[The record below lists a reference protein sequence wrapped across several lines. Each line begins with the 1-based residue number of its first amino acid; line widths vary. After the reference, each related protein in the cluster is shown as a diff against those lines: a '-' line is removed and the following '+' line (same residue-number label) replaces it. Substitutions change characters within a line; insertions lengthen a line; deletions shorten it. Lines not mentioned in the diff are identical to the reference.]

1 MQTRDANGAPSC
13 GGVSVGM
20 YAWVRP
26 WAKYADGT
34 LTFYYGE
41 KSSLGTDEYELNSGT
56 FEPEWYKYHKTD
68 ITKVVFNES
77 FKDARP
83 ETGYMWFAGMENL
96 ENIENLQNLNTSE
109 MTYMRFMFWNCSKI
123 QSLDL
128 SNFNTAKV
136 TDMEA
141 MFLECSDLQSIK
153 LSSFNTEKVWTM
165 ERMFYGCK
173 KLQSLDLS
181 NFNTEEVKNMYSMF
195 EDCFIL
201 QSLDLSSFNTKKVN
215 KMLRMFFNCNKLVSI
230 YASNLFTTDN
240 VSEYDSRQMFLYCD
254 SLSGDI
260 AYDQNCVDKTYAKID
275 GGYFRDK
282 AYANRPWAK
291 YADGTLTFQCGYKRV
306 INKSNGEYELNT
318 GYNTPG
324 WNTDHKGD
332 ITKVVFDKSFQDARP
347 TSCYY
352 WFANCDNI
360 EKFENLQYLNTS
372 EVTNMEYMFYQLKK
386 ITELDVS
393 HFDTQNVTN
402 MYGMLGYIPNL
413 TKLDVS
419 HFDTRNVTNMR
430 AMFYN
435 TGCSQLDV
443 SNFNT
448 SEVKNM
454 IKMFAYCRNLKSIN
468 FGDNFSTANVEYMY
482 NMFDHCYSL
491 KSIDLSSFNTGN
503 VVNMSSMFE
512 KCYGLEVIYASDK
525 FTTDKVASSNNMFLD
540 CTSLSGDI
548 EYDKNTVDKT
558 YAKID
563 GGYFRNKAYANRP
576 WAKYADGTLTFFV
589 SEFKK
594 TIDGSNGEYKL
605 NIGSDYPGW
614 ITDHKTDITKVVFD
628 ESFQVARP
636 KSCAKW
642 FYDCNN
648 LKTIENI
655 KYLNTS
661 EVTDMRAMFMNC
673 KSLNSIDVSNF
684 NTAKVEDM
692 RYMFYGCSSLQFLDL
707 SNFNTEKVEYIF
719 FMFTDCTNLKAI
731 YASDKFTTDKISSI
745 DSNAMFRDCKSLS
758 GDIKYNYKFVDKTY
772 AKIIGGY
779 FRDKAYENRP
789 WVKYDKDNKTLIFQC
804 GYKRVIDN
812 SNGEYELNTGD
823 NEPGWKDKRSSTTKV
838 VFDESFKDARPT
850 TGYMWFYDFGY
861 LAEIEN
867 ISYLNT
873 SEMTDM
879 SYMFYRCE
887 KLQSLDLSNFNAAMV
902 TDMRYMFYDCSNL
915 QSINLSNFNAAMVT
929 DMHYMFYDCSNLQ
942 SINLSNFNAEKVTN
956 MSNMFSDCPKLQ
968 SLDLSSFNTE
978 MVETMRAMFSDCP
991 NLQSLDLSNFNTE
1004 KVTDM
1009 SYMFNNCSKLQSIII
1024 SKDFTTKSMKFDTY
1038 MFVNCPAK
1046 LYTPMADYMAR
1057 SDNKKIYTKIIKPY
1071 FPINAKAEYGTL
1083 CSPVGG
1089 TLGEGTFYGFD
1100 KLYEVDADK
1109 TNDTKVVM
1117 KEVTEIEAGKPY
1129 VYRRNLTDKDPV
1141 ANAIIFNID
1150 ETAAS
1155 APQNPGMLK
1164 GTFESMIAPGG
1175 SYILQTDGMFHR
1187 VNDSNATLKV
1197 GAYRAYLDLGSLG
1210 SEAKTISM
1218 SFDDSETTGIREVNT
1233 ADSSDTPIY
1242 DLTGRRINKPQRGQI
1257 YIQNGKKR
1265 VANF

>member
-41 KSSLGTDEYELNSGT
+41 KSSLGTGEYELNSGT

-83 ETGYMWFAGMENL
+83 ETGYKWFAGMENL

-109 MTYMRFMFWNCSKI
+109 MTYMSSMFWNCSKI

-136 TDMEA
+136 KDMEA

-260 AYDQNCVDKTYAKID
+260 AYDQNHVDKTYAKID

-306 INKSNGEYELNT
+306 I
-318 GYNTPG
+318 
-324 WNTDHKGD
+324 
-332 ITKVVFDKSFQDARP
+332 
-347 TSCYY
+347 
-352 WFANCDNI
+352 
-360 EKFENLQYLNTS
+360 
-372 EVTNMEYMFYQLKK
+372 
-386 ITELDVS
+386 
-393 HFDTQNVTN
+393 
-402 MYGMLGYIPNL
+402 
-413 TKLDVS
+413 
-419 HFDTRNVTNMR
+419 
-430 AMFYN
+430 
-435 TGCSQLDV
+435 
-443 SNFNT
+443 
-448 SEVKNM
+448 
-454 IKMFAYCRNLKSIN
+454 
-468 FGDNFSTANVEYMY
+468 
-482 NMFDHCYSL
+482 
-491 KSIDLSSFNTGN
+491 
-503 VVNMSSMFE
+503 
-512 KCYGLEVIYASDK
+512 
-525 FTTDKVASSNNMFLD
+525 
-540 CTSLSGDI
+540 
-548 EYDKNTVDKT
+548 
-558 YAKID
+558 
-563 GGYFRNKAYANRP
+563 
-576 WAKYADGTLTFFV
+576 
-589 SEFKK
+589 
-594 TIDGSNGEYKL
+594 
-605 NIGSDYPGW
+605 
-614 ITDHKTDITKVVFD
+614 
-628 ESFQVARP
+628 
-636 KSCAKW
+636 
-642 FYDCNN
+642 
-648 LKTIENI
+648 
-655 KYLNTS
+655 
-661 EVTDMRAMFMNC
+661 
-673 KSLNSIDVSNF
+673 
-684 NTAKVEDM
+684 
-692 RYMFYGCSSLQFLDL
+692 
-707 SNFNTEKVEYIF
+707 
-719 FMFTDCTNLKAI
+719 
-731 YASDKFTTDKISSI
+731 
-745 DSNAMFRDCKSLS
+745 
-758 GDIKYNYKFVDKTY
+758 
-772 AKIIGGY
+772 
-779 FRDKAYENRP
+779 
-789 WVKYDKDNKTLIFQC
+789 
-804 GYKRVIDN
+804 DN
-812 SNGEYELNTGD
+812 SNGEYELNTGA
-823 NEPGWKDKRSSTTKV
+823 NQPGWYEKYSYITKV

-850 TGYMWFYDFGY
+850 TGYMWFYNCYKLTG
-861 LAEIEN
+861 IEN

-873 SEMTDM
+873 SEMTNMEKMFGRCSKLESLDLSNFNTEKVETMRYMFDSCSMFESLDLSNFNTANVTNMSSMFNDCSNLQSLDLSSFNTAKVTDM
-879 SYMFYRCE
+879 RYMFYDCSN
-887 KLQSLDLSNFNAAMV
+887 LQSLDLSNFNAAMV
-902 TDMRYMFYDCSNL
+902 TDMRYMFYDCSK
-915 QSINLSNFNAAMVT
+915 
-929 DMHYMFYDCSNLQ
+929 LQ

-991 NLQSLDLSNFNTE
+991 KLQSLDLSNFNTA

-1009 SYMFNNCSKLQSIII
+1009 SYMFNNCSKLQSLII
-1024 SKDFTTKSMKFDTY
+1024 SKDFTTKSMKSDTY
-1038 MFVNCPAK
+1038 MFVQCPAK

-1057 SDNKKIYTKIIKPY
+1057 SDNKKIYTKIIKPF

-1109 TNDTKVVM
+1109 TDDTKVVM

-1141 ANAIIFNID
+1141 ANAIIFKID

-1197 GAYRAYLDLGSLG
+1197 GAYRAYLDLSSLG

>member
-41 KSSLGTDEYELNSGT
+41 KSSLGTGEYELNSGT
-56 FEPEWYKYHKTD
+56 FEPEWYKYHQTD

-109 MTYMRFMFWNCSKI
+109 MTYMSSMFWNCSKI

-136 TDMEA
+136 KDMEA

-260 AYDQNCVDKTYAKID
+260 AYDQNHVDKTYAKID
-275 GGYFRDK
+275 GGYFRD
-282 AYANRPWAK
+282 
-291 YADGTLTFQCGYKRV
+291 
-306 INKSNGEYELNT
+306 
-318 GYNTPG
+318 
-324 WNTDHKGD
+324 
-332 ITKVVFDKSFQDARP
+332 
-347 TSCYY
+347 
-352 WFANCDNI
+352 
-360 EKFENLQYLNTS
+360 
-372 EVTNMEYMFYQLKK
+372 
-386 ITELDVS
+386 
-393 HFDTQNVTN
+393 
-402 MYGMLGYIPNL
+402 
-413 TKLDVS
+413 
-419 HFDTRNVTNMR
+419 
-430 AMFYN
+430 
-435 TGCSQLDV
+435 
-443 SNFNT
+443 
-448 SEVKNM
+448 
-454 IKMFAYCRNLKSIN
+454 
-468 FGDNFSTANVEYMY
+468 
-482 NMFDHCYSL
+482 
-491 KSIDLSSFNTGN
+491 
-503 VVNMSSMFE
+503 
-512 KCYGLEVIYASDK
+512 
-525 FTTDKVASSNNMFLD
+525 
-540 CTSLSGDI
+540 
-548 EYDKNTVDKT
+548 
-558 YAKID
+558 
-563 GGYFRNKAYANRP
+563 KAYANRP

-594 TIDGSNGEYKL
+594 TIDGSNGEYEL
-605 NIGSDYPGW
+605 NIGSNYPGW

-628 ESFQVARP
+628 ESFKIARP
-636 KSCAKW
+636 TTGSYWFSSCK
-642 FYDCNN
+642 N
-648 LKTIENI
+648 LVTIENI
-655 KYLNTS
+655 SYLNTS
-661 EVTDMRAMFMNC
+661 EMTDMSYMFYGCENLQSLDVSNFNTENVTDMSVMFRKC
-673 KSLNSIDVSNF
+673 KNLQSLDVSNF
-684 NTAKVEDM
+684 NTAKVKNMDN
-692 RYMFYGCSSLQFLDL
+692 MFADCWRLQSLDL
-707 SNFNTEKVEYIF
+707 SNFNTENVTNMQ
-719 FMFTDCTNLKAI
+719 FMFYWCNNLQSLNVSNFNTANVENMKGMFYSCSKLQSLDVSSFNTENVTDMYKMFYYCRNMQSLDLSNFNTENVTNMEDMFGQCRELQSLDLSSFNTANVENMSYMFEYCNKLNAI
-731 YASDKFTTDKISSI
+731 YASDKFTTSNVTSS
-745 DSNAMFRDCKSLS
+745 NQMFYNCFSLS
-758 GDIKYNYKFVDKTY
+758 GDIAYDNKTYDKTY
-772 AKIIGGY
+772 AKIVGGY
-779 FRDKAYENRP
+779 FRDKAYANRP
-789 WVKYDKDNKTLIFQC
+789 WAKYADGTLTFFVSE
-804 GYKRVIDN
+804 YKRTIDG

-850 TGYMWFYDFGY
+850 TGYMWFYYFGY
-861 LAEIEN
+861 LTEIEN

-887 KLQSLDLSNFNAAMV
+887 KLQSLDLS
-902 TDMRYMFYDCSNL
+902 
-915 QSINLSNFNAAMVT
+915 
-929 DMHYMFYDCSNLQ
+929 
-942 SINLSNFNAEKVTN
+942 
-956 MSNMFSDCPKLQ
+956 
-968 SLDLSSFNTE
+968 SFNTE

-991 NLQSLDLSNFNTE
+991 KLQSLDLSNFNTE

-1009 SYMFNNCSKLQSIII
+1009 SYMFNNCSKLQSLII
-1024 SKDFTTKSMKFDTY
+1024 SKDFTTKSMKSDTY
-1038 MFVNCPAK
+1038 MFVQCPAK

-1109 TNDTKVVM
+1109 TDDTKVVM

-1141 ANAIIFNID
+1141 ANAIIFKID

>member
-1 MQTRDANGAPSC
+1 
-13 GGVSVGM
+13 M

-41 KSSLGTDEYELNSGT
+41 KSSLGTGEYELNSGT

-83 ETGYMWFAGMENL
+83 ETGYKWFAGMENL

-109 MTYMRFMFWNCSKI
+109 MTYMRLMFWNCSKI

-136 TDMEA
+136 KDMEA

-260 AYDQNCVDKTYAKID
+260 AYDQNYVDKTYAKID

-291 YADGTLTFQCGYKRV
+291 YADGTLTF
-306 INKSNGEYELNT
+306 
-318 GYNTPG
+318 
-324 WNTDHKGD
+324 
-332 ITKVVFDKSFQDARP
+332 
-347 TSCYY
+347 
-352 WFANCDNI
+352 
-360 EKFENLQYLNTS
+360 
-372 EVTNMEYMFYQLKK
+372 
-386 ITELDVS
+386 
-393 HFDTQNVTN
+393 
-402 MYGMLGYIPNL
+402 
-413 TKLDVS
+413 
-419 HFDTRNVTNMR
+419 
-430 AMFYN
+430 
-435 TGCSQLDV
+435 
-443 SNFNT
+443 
-448 SEVKNM
+448 
-454 IKMFAYCRNLKSIN
+454 
-468 FGDNFSTANVEYMY
+468 
-482 NMFDHCYSL
+482 
-491 KSIDLSSFNTGN
+491 
-503 VVNMSSMFE
+503 
-512 KCYGLEVIYASDK
+512 
-525 FTTDKVASSNNMFLD
+525 
-540 CTSLSGDI
+540 
-548 EYDKNTVDKT
+548 
-558 YAKID
+558 
-563 GGYFRNKAYANRP
+563 
-576 WAKYADGTLTFFV
+576 FV

-594 TIDGSNGEYKL
+594 TIDGSNGEFKL

-692 RYMFYGCSSLQFLDL
+692 IYMFYGCSSLQFLDL
-707 SNFNTEKVEYIF
+707 SNFNTEKVEYIYL
-719 FMFTDCTNLKAI
+719 MFTDCTNLKAI
-731 YASDKFTTDKISSI
+731 YASDKFTTDKISFTNS
-745 DSNAMFRDCKSLS
+745 DNMFRNCKSLS
-758 GDIKYNYKFVDKTY
+758 GDIEYNFKVVDKTY

-838 VFDESFKDARPT
+838 VFDESFKDVRPK

-861 LAEIEN
+861 LTEIEN
-867 ISYLNT
+867 ISYLNA

-991 NLQSLDLSNFNTE
+991 KLQSLDLSNFNTA

-1009 SYMFNNCSKLQSIII
+1009 SYMFNNCSKLQSLII
-1024 SKDFTTKSMKFDTY
+1024 SKDFTTKSMKSDTY
-1038 MFVNCPAK
+1038 MFVQCPAK

-1057 SDNKKIYTKIIKPY
+1057 SDNKKIYTKIIKPF

-1109 TNDTKVVM
+1109 TDDTKVVM

-1129 VYRRNLTDKDPV
+1129 VYRRNLTDKAPV
-1141 ANAIIFNID
+1141 ANAIIFKID

-1197 GAYRAYLDLGSLG
+1197 GAYRAYLDLSSLG

>member
-41 KSSLGTDEYELNSGT
+41 KSSLGTGEYELNSGT

-83 ETGYMWFAGMENL
+83 ETGYKWFAGMENL

-109 MTYMRFMFWNCSKI
+109 MTYMSSMFWNCSKI

-136 TDMEA
+136 KDMEA

-260 AYDQNCVDKTYAKID
+260 AYDQNHVDKTYAKID

-306 INKSNGEYELNT
+306 I
-318 GYNTPG
+318 
-324 WNTDHKGD
+324 
-332 ITKVVFDKSFQDARP
+332 
-347 TSCYY
+347 
-352 WFANCDNI
+352 
-360 EKFENLQYLNTS
+360 
-372 EVTNMEYMFYQLKK
+372 
-386 ITELDVS
+386 
-393 HFDTQNVTN
+393 
-402 MYGMLGYIPNL
+402 
-413 TKLDVS
+413 
-419 HFDTRNVTNMR
+419 
-430 AMFYN
+430 
-435 TGCSQLDV
+435 
-443 SNFNT
+443 
-448 SEVKNM
+448 
-454 IKMFAYCRNLKSIN
+454 
-468 FGDNFSTANVEYMY
+468 
-482 NMFDHCYSL
+482 
-491 KSIDLSSFNTGN
+491 
-503 VVNMSSMFE
+503 
-512 KCYGLEVIYASDK
+512 
-525 FTTDKVASSNNMFLD
+525 
-540 CTSLSGDI
+540 
-548 EYDKNTVDKT
+548 
-558 YAKID
+558 
-563 GGYFRNKAYANRP
+563 
-576 WAKYADGTLTFFV
+576 
-589 SEFKK
+589 
-594 TIDGSNGEYKL
+594 
-605 NIGSDYPGW
+605 
-614 ITDHKTDITKVVFD
+614 
-628 ESFQVARP
+628 
-636 KSCAKW
+636 
-642 FYDCNN
+642 
-648 LKTIENI
+648 
-655 KYLNTS
+655 
-661 EVTDMRAMFMNC
+661 
-673 KSLNSIDVSNF
+673 
-684 NTAKVEDM
+684 
-692 RYMFYGCSSLQFLDL
+692 
-707 SNFNTEKVEYIF
+707 
-719 FMFTDCTNLKAI
+719 
-731 YASDKFTTDKISSI
+731 
-745 DSNAMFRDCKSLS
+745 
-758 GDIKYNYKFVDKTY
+758 
-772 AKIIGGY
+772 
-779 FRDKAYENRP
+779 
-789 WVKYDKDNKTLIFQC
+789 
-804 GYKRVIDN
+804 DN
-812 SNGEYELNTGD
+812 SNGEYELNTGA
-823 NEPGWKDKRSSTTKV
+823 NQPGWYEKYSYITKV

-850 TGYMWFYDFGY
+850 TGYMWFYNCYKLTG
-861 LAEIEN
+861 IEN

-873 SEMTDM
+873 SEMTNMEKMFGRCSKLESLDLSNFNTEKVETM
-879 SYMFYRCE
+879 RYMFDSCSMFE
-887 KLQSLDLSNFNAAMV
+887 SLDLSNFNTAKVTNMSSMFNDCSKLQSLDLSNFNTAKV

-929 DMHYMFYDCSNLQ
+929 DMRYMFYYCSNLQ
-942 SINLSNFNAEKVTN
+942 SINLSNFNTEKVTN
-956 MSNMFSDCPKLQ
+956 MSNMFSDCSNLQ

-991 NLQSLDLSNFNTE
+991 KLQSLDLSNFNTE

-1009 SYMFNNCSKLQSIII
+1009 SYMFNNCSKLQSLII

-1038 MFVNCPAK
+1038 MFVQCPAK

-1109 TNDTKVVM
+1109 TDDTKVVM

-1141 ANAIIFNID
+1141 ANAIIFKID

-1218 SFDDSETTGIREVNT
+1218 SFDDYETTGIREVNT

>member
-1 MQTRDANGAPSC
+1 MKTMKIFRKLSLGFAC
-13 GGVSVGM
+13 RLVMLTVLLLVGGVSVGM

-41 KSSLGTDEYELNSGT
+41 KSSLGTGEYELNSGT

-83 ETGYMWFAGMENL
+83 ETGYKWFAGMENL

-109 MTYMRFMFWNCSKI
+109 MTYMSSMFWNCSKI

-136 TDMEA
+136 KDMEA

-260 AYDQNCVDKTYAKID
+260 AYDQNHVDKTYAKID
-275 GGYFRDK
+275 GGYFRD
-282 AYANRPWAK
+282 
-291 YADGTLTFQCGYKRV
+291 
-306 INKSNGEYELNT
+306 
-318 GYNTPG
+318 
-324 WNTDHKGD
+324 
-332 ITKVVFDKSFQDARP
+332 
-347 TSCYY
+347 
-352 WFANCDNI
+352 
-360 EKFENLQYLNTS
+360 
-372 EVTNMEYMFYQLKK
+372 
-386 ITELDVS
+386 
-393 HFDTQNVTN
+393 
-402 MYGMLGYIPNL
+402 
-413 TKLDVS
+413 
-419 HFDTRNVTNMR
+419 
-430 AMFYN
+430 
-435 TGCSQLDV
+435 
-443 SNFNT
+443 
-448 SEVKNM
+448 
-454 IKMFAYCRNLKSIN
+454 
-468 FGDNFSTANVEYMY
+468 
-482 NMFDHCYSL
+482 
-491 KSIDLSSFNTGN
+491 
-503 VVNMSSMFE
+503 
-512 KCYGLEVIYASDK
+512 
-525 FTTDKVASSNNMFLD
+525 
-540 CTSLSGDI
+540 
-548 EYDKNTVDKT
+548 
-558 YAKID
+558 
-563 GGYFRNKAYANRP
+563 KAYANRP

-628 ESFQVARP
+628 ESFKIARP
-636 KSCAKW
+636 TTGSYWFSSCK
-642 FYDCNN
+642 N
-648 LKTIENI
+648 LVTIENI
-655 KYLNTS
+655 SYLNTS
-661 EVTDMRAMFMNC
+661 EMTDMSYMFYGCENLQ
-673 KSLNSIDVSNF
+673 SLDVSNF
-684 NTAKVEDM
+684 NTAKVKNMDN
-692 RYMFYGCSSLQFLDL
+692 MFADCWRLQSLDL
-707 SNFNTEKVEYIF
+707 SNFNTENVTNMQFMFYWCNNLQSLNVSNFNTAKVENMKG
-719 FMFTDCTNLKAI
+719 MFYSCSKLQSLDVSSFNTENVTNMEDMFGQCRELQSLDLSSFNTANVENMSYMFEYCNKLNAI
-731 YASDKFTTDKISSI
+731 YASDKFTTSNVTSS
-745 DSNAMFRDCKSLS
+745 NQMFYNCFSLS
-758 GDIKYNYKFVDKTY
+758 GDIAYDNKTYDKTY

-838 VFDESFKDARPT
+838 VFDESFKDVRPK

-861 LAEIEN
+861 LTEIEN
-867 ISYLNT
+867 ISYLNA

-991 NLQSLDLSNFNTE
+991 KLQSLDLSNFNTE

-1024 SKDFTTKSMKFDTY
+1024 SKDFTTKSMKSDTY

-1109 TNDTKVVM
+1109 TDDTKVVM

-1141 ANAIIFNID
+1141 ANAIIFKID

-1155 APQNPGMLK
+1155 VPQNPGMLK
-1164 GTFESMIAPGG
+1164 GTFVSMIAPGG

-1197 GAYRAYLDLGSLG
+1197 GAYRAYLDLSSLG

>member
-1 MQTRDANGAPSC
+1 MKTMKIFRKLSLGFACRLVMLTVLLLVGGASL
-13 GGVSVGM
+13 GV

-41 KSSLGTDEYELNSGT
+41 KSSLGTGEYELNSGT

-109 MTYMRFMFWNCSKI
+109 MTYMRLMFWNCSKI

-136 TDMEA
+136 NDMEA

-173 KLQSLDLS
+173 KMQSLDLS

-275 GGYFRDK
+275 GGYFR
-282 AYANRPWAK
+282 
-291 YADGTLTFQCGYKRV
+291 
-306 INKSNGEYELNT
+306 
-318 GYNTPG
+318 
-324 WNTDHKGD
+324 
-332 ITKVVFDKSFQDARP
+332 
-347 TSCYY
+347 
-352 WFANCDNI
+352 
-360 EKFENLQYLNTS
+360 
-372 EVTNMEYMFYQLKK
+372 
-386 ITELDVS
+386 
-393 HFDTQNVTN
+393 
-402 MYGMLGYIPNL
+402 
-413 TKLDVS
+413 
-419 HFDTRNVTNMR
+419 
-430 AMFYN
+430 
-435 TGCSQLDV
+435 
-443 SNFNT
+443 
-448 SEVKNM
+448 
-454 IKMFAYCRNLKSIN
+454 
-468 FGDNFSTANVEYMY
+468 
-482 NMFDHCYSL
+482 
-491 KSIDLSSFNTGN
+491 
-503 VVNMSSMFE
+503 
-512 KCYGLEVIYASDK
+512 
-525 FTTDKVASSNNMFLD
+525 
-540 CTSLSGDI
+540 
-548 EYDKNTVDKT
+548 
-558 YAKID
+558 
-563 GGYFRNKAYANRP
+563 NKAYANRP

-605 NIGSDYPGW
+605 NIGSDSPGW
-614 ITDHKTDITKVVFD
+614 WTDNKSASITKVVFD
-628 ESFQVARP
+628 KSFQDARP
-636 KSCAKW
+636 KSCSMW
-642 FYDCNN
+642 FRDCNN

-661 EVTDMRAMFMNC
+661 EVTDMRAMFYGC
-673 KSLNSIDVSNF
+673 ESLNSIDVSNF
-684 NTAKVEDM
+684 NTAKVKDM
-692 RYMFYGCSSLQFLDL
+692 RYMFYGCISLQFLDL
-707 SNFNTEKVEYIF
+707 SNFNTENVEITF
-719 FMFTDCTNLKAI
+719 LMFSGCTKLKAI
-731 YASDKFTTDKISSI
+731 YASDKFTTDKITSSNS
-745 DSNAMFRDCKSLS
+745 DNMFRDCRSLS
-758 GDIKYNYKFVDKTY
+758 GDIEYNYKFVDKTY

-789 WVKYDKDNKTLIFQC
+789 WVKYDKDNKTLTFQC
-804 GYKRVIDN
+804 GYKRTIDG

-823 NEPGWKDKRSSTTKV
+823 NEPGWTSKSLSITKV

-850 TGYMWFYDFGY
+850 SGYMWFFDFEY
-861 LAEIEN
+861 LTEIEN

-873 SEMTDM
+873 SEMTNMRD
-879 SYMFYRCE
+879 MFYRCSMFG
-887 KLQSLDLSNFNAAMV
+887 SLDLSTFNTAKV
-902 TDMRYMFYDCSNL
+902 TDMGYMFYDCSKLQYINLSNFNTEKVTNMSHMFYDCSNL
-915 QSINLSNFNAAMVT
+915 ES
-929 DMHYMFYDCSNLQ
+929 
-942 SINLSNFNAEKVTN
+942 
-956 MSNMFSDCPKLQ
+956 P
-968 SLDLSSFNTE
+968 DLSSFNTE
-978 MVETMRAMFSDCP
+978 MVETMRSMFDNCS
-991 NLQSLDLSNFNTE
+991 NLESPDLSSFNTEKVTDMRSMFYNCSKFQSLDLSNFNTE

-1009 SYMFNNCSKLQSIII
+1009 SYMFNQCSKLQSLII
-1024 SKDFTTKSMKFDTY
+1024 SKDFTTKSMKSDTY
-1038 MFVNCPAK
+1038 MFVQCPAK

-1057 SDNKKIYTKIIKPY
+1057 SDNKKIYTRIIKPY

-1109 TNDTKVVM
+1109 TDDTKVVM

>member
-1 MQTRDANGAPSC
+1 MKTMKIFRKLSLGFAC
-13 GGVSVGM
+13 RLVMLTVLLLVGGVSVGM

-41 KSSLGTDEYELNSGT
+41 KSSLGTGEYELNSGT

-83 ETGYMWFAGMENL
+83 ETGYKWFAGMENL

-109 MTYMRFMFWNCSKI
+109 MTYMSSMFWNCSKI

-136 TDMEA
+136 KDMEA

-260 AYDQNCVDKTYAKID
+260 AYDQNHVDKTYAKID

-306 INKSNGEYELNT
+306 I
-318 GYNTPG
+318 
-324 WNTDHKGD
+324 
-332 ITKVVFDKSFQDARP
+332 
-347 TSCYY
+347 
-352 WFANCDNI
+352 
-360 EKFENLQYLNTS
+360 
-372 EVTNMEYMFYQLKK
+372 
-386 ITELDVS
+386 
-393 HFDTQNVTN
+393 
-402 MYGMLGYIPNL
+402 
-413 TKLDVS
+413 
-419 HFDTRNVTNMR
+419 
-430 AMFYN
+430 
-435 TGCSQLDV
+435 
-443 SNFNT
+443 
-448 SEVKNM
+448 
-454 IKMFAYCRNLKSIN
+454 
-468 FGDNFSTANVEYMY
+468 
-482 NMFDHCYSL
+482 
-491 KSIDLSSFNTGN
+491 
-503 VVNMSSMFE
+503 
-512 KCYGLEVIYASDK
+512 
-525 FTTDKVASSNNMFLD
+525 
-540 CTSLSGDI
+540 
-548 EYDKNTVDKT
+548 
-558 YAKID
+558 
-563 GGYFRNKAYANRP
+563 
-576 WAKYADGTLTFFV
+576 
-589 SEFKK
+589 
-594 TIDGSNGEYKL
+594 
-605 NIGSDYPGW
+605 
-614 ITDHKTDITKVVFD
+614 
-628 ESFQVARP
+628 
-636 KSCAKW
+636 
-642 FYDCNN
+642 
-648 LKTIENI
+648 
-655 KYLNTS
+655 
-661 EVTDMRAMFMNC
+661 
-673 KSLNSIDVSNF
+673 
-684 NTAKVEDM
+684 
-692 RYMFYGCSSLQFLDL
+692 
-707 SNFNTEKVEYIF
+707 
-719 FMFTDCTNLKAI
+719 
-731 YASDKFTTDKISSI
+731 
-745 DSNAMFRDCKSLS
+745 
-758 GDIKYNYKFVDKTY
+758 
-772 AKIIGGY
+772 
-779 FRDKAYENRP
+779 
-789 WVKYDKDNKTLIFQC
+789 
-804 GYKRVIDN
+804 DN
-812 SNGEYELNTGD
+812 SNGEYELNTGA
-823 NEPGWKDKRSSTTKV
+823 NQPGWYEKYSYITKV

-850 TGYMWFYDFGY
+850 TGYMWFYNCYKLTG
-861 LAEIEN
+861 IEN

-873 SEMTDM
+873 SEMTNMEKMFGRCSKLESLDLSNFNTEKVETM
-879 SYMFYRCE
+879 RYMFDSCSMFE
-887 KLQSLDLSNFNAAMV
+887 SLDLSNFNTAKVTNMSSMFNDCSKLQSLDLSNFNTAKV

-929 DMHYMFYDCSNLQ
+929 DMRYMFYYCSNLQ
-942 SINLSNFNAEKVTN
+942 SINLSNFNTEKVTN
-956 MSNMFSDCPKLQ
+956 MSNMFSDCSNLQ

-978 MVETMRAMFSDCP
+978 MVETMRAMFSDCS

-1009 SYMFNNCSKLQSIII
+1009 SYMFNNCSKLQSLII

-1038 MFVNCPAK
+1038 MFVQCPAK

-1109 TNDTKVVM
+1109 TDDTKVVM

-1141 ANAIIFNID
+1141 ANAIIFKID

>member
-13 GGVSVGM
+13 GGGVSVGM

-41 KSSLGTDEYELNSGT
+41 KSSLGTGEYELNSGT

-83 ETGYMWFAGMENL
+83 ETGYKWFAGMENL

-109 MTYMRFMFWNCSKI
+109 MTYMRLMFWNCSKI

-136 TDMEA
+136 KDMEA

-260 AYDQNCVDKTYAKID
+260 AYDQNHVDKTYAKID

-306 INKSNGEYELNT
+306 I
-318 GYNTPG
+318 
-324 WNTDHKGD
+324 
-332 ITKVVFDKSFQDARP
+332 
-347 TSCYY
+347 
-352 WFANCDNI
+352 
-360 EKFENLQYLNTS
+360 
-372 EVTNMEYMFYQLKK
+372 
-386 ITELDVS
+386 
-393 HFDTQNVTN
+393 
-402 MYGMLGYIPNL
+402 
-413 TKLDVS
+413 
-419 HFDTRNVTNMR
+419 
-430 AMFYN
+430 
-435 TGCSQLDV
+435 
-443 SNFNT
+443 
-448 SEVKNM
+448 
-454 IKMFAYCRNLKSIN
+454 
-468 FGDNFSTANVEYMY
+468 
-482 NMFDHCYSL
+482 
-491 KSIDLSSFNTGN
+491 
-503 VVNMSSMFE
+503 
-512 KCYGLEVIYASDK
+512 
-525 FTTDKVASSNNMFLD
+525 
-540 CTSLSGDI
+540 
-548 EYDKNTVDKT
+548 
-558 YAKID
+558 
-563 GGYFRNKAYANRP
+563 
-576 WAKYADGTLTFFV
+576 
-589 SEFKK
+589 
-594 TIDGSNGEYKL
+594 
-605 NIGSDYPGW
+605 
-614 ITDHKTDITKVVFD
+614 
-628 ESFQVARP
+628 
-636 KSCAKW
+636 
-642 FYDCNN
+642 
-648 LKTIENI
+648 
-655 KYLNTS
+655 
-661 EVTDMRAMFMNC
+661 
-673 KSLNSIDVSNF
+673 
-684 NTAKVEDM
+684 
-692 RYMFYGCSSLQFLDL
+692 
-707 SNFNTEKVEYIF
+707 
-719 FMFTDCTNLKAI
+719 
-731 YASDKFTTDKISSI
+731 
-745 DSNAMFRDCKSLS
+745 
-758 GDIKYNYKFVDKTY
+758 
-772 AKIIGGY
+772 
-779 FRDKAYENRP
+779 
-789 WVKYDKDNKTLIFQC
+789 
-804 GYKRVIDN
+804 DN
-812 SNGEYELNTGD
+812 SNGEYELNTGA
-823 NEPGWKDKRSSTTKV
+823 NQPGWYEKYSYITKV

-850 TGYMWFYDFGY
+850 TGYMWFYNCYKLTG
-861 LAEIEN
+861 IEN

-873 SEMTDM
+873 SEMTNMEKMFGRCSKLESLDLSNFNTEKVETM
-879 SYMFYRCE
+879 RYMFDSCSMFE
-887 KLQSLDLSNFNAAMV
+887 SLDLSNFNTAKVTNMSSMFNDCSKLQSLDLSNFNTAKV

-929 DMHYMFYDCSNLQ
+929 DMRYMFYYCSNLQ
-942 SINLSNFNAEKVTN
+942 SINLSNFNTEKVTN
-956 MSNMFSDCPKLQ
+956 MSNMFSDCSNLK
-968 SLDLSSFNTE
+968 SLDLSIFNTE

-991 NLQSLDLSNFNTE
+991 KLQSLDLSNFNTE

-1009 SYMFNNCSKLQSIII
+1009 SYMFNNCSKLQSLII
-1024 SKDFTTKSMKFDTY
+1024 SKDFTTKSMKSDTY
-1038 MFVNCPAK
+1038 MFVQCPAK

-1057 SDNKKIYTKIIKPY
+1057 SDNKKIYTKIIKPF

-1109 TNDTKVVM
+1109 TDDTKVVM

-1141 ANAIIFNID
+1141 ANAIIFKID
-1150 ETAAS
+1150 KTAAS

-1197 GAYRAYLDLGSLG
+1197 GAYRAYLDLSSLG
-1210 SEAKTISM
+1210 SEAKAISM

>member
-1 MQTRDANGAPSC
+1 MKTIKIFRKLSLGFAC
-13 GGVSVGM
+13 RLVMLTVLLLVGGVSVGM

-41 KSSLGTDEYELNSGT
+41 KSSLGTGEYELNSGT

-83 ETGYMWFAGMENL
+83 ETGYKWFAGMENL

-109 MTYMRFMFWNCSKI
+109 MTYMSSMFWNCSKI

-136 TDMEA
+136 KDMEA

-260 AYDQNCVDKTYAKID
+260 AYDQNHVDKTYAKID

-291 YADGTLTFQCGYKRV
+291 YADGTLTF
-306 INKSNGEYELNT
+306 
-318 GYNTPG
+318 
-324 WNTDHKGD
+324 
-332 ITKVVFDKSFQDARP
+332 
-347 TSCYY
+347 
-352 WFANCDNI
+352 
-360 EKFENLQYLNTS
+360 
-372 EVTNMEYMFYQLKK
+372 
-386 ITELDVS
+386 
-393 HFDTQNVTN
+393 
-402 MYGMLGYIPNL
+402 
-413 TKLDVS
+413 
-419 HFDTRNVTNMR
+419 
-430 AMFYN
+430 
-435 TGCSQLDV
+435 
-443 SNFNT
+443 
-448 SEVKNM
+448 
-454 IKMFAYCRNLKSIN
+454 
-468 FGDNFSTANVEYMY
+468 
-482 NMFDHCYSL
+482 
-491 KSIDLSSFNTGN
+491 
-503 VVNMSSMFE
+503 
-512 KCYGLEVIYASDK
+512 
-525 FTTDKVASSNNMFLD
+525 
-540 CTSLSGDI
+540 
-548 EYDKNTVDKT
+548 
-558 YAKID
+558 
-563 GGYFRNKAYANRP
+563 
-576 WAKYADGTLTFFV
+576 FV
-589 SEFKK
+589 SEYKK

-628 ESFQVARP
+628 ESFKIARP
-636 KSCAKW
+636 TTGSYWFSSCK
-642 FYDCNN
+642 N
-648 LKTIENI
+648 LVTIENI
-655 KYLNTS
+655 SYLNTS
-661 EVTDMRAMFMNC
+661 EMTDMSYMFYGCENLQSLDVSNFNTENVTDMSVMFRKCENLQ
-673 KSLNSIDVSNF
+673 SLDVSNF
-684 NTAKVEDM
+684 NTAKVKNMDN
-692 RYMFYGCSSLQFLDL
+692 MFADCWILHSLDL
-707 SNFNTEKVEYIF
+707 SNFNTENVTNMQ
-719 FMFTDCTNLKAI
+719 FMFYWCNNLQSLNVSNFNTANVENMKGMFYSCSKLQSLDVSSFNTENVTDMYKMFYYCRNMQSLDLSNFNTENVTNMEDMFGQCRELQSLDLSSFNTANVENMSYMFEYCNKLNAI
-731 YASDKFTTDKISSI
+731 YASDKFTTSNVTSS
-745 DSNAMFRDCKSLS
+745 NQMFYNCFSLS
-758 GDIKYNYKFVDKTY
+758 GDIAYDNKTYDKTY
-772 AKIIGGY
+772 AKIVGGY
-779 FRDKAYENRP
+779 FRDKAYANRP
-789 WVKYDKDNKTLIFQC
+789 WAKYADGTLTFFVSE
-804 GYKRVIDN
+804 YKRTIDG

-850 TGYMWFYDFGY
+850 TGYMWFYYFGY
-861 LAEIEN
+861 LTEIEN

-887 KLQSLDLSNFNAAMV
+887 KLQSLDLS
-902 TDMRYMFYDCSNL
+902 
-915 QSINLSNFNAAMVT
+915 
-929 DMHYMFYDCSNLQ
+929 
-942 SINLSNFNAEKVTN
+942 
-956 MSNMFSDCPKLQ
+956 
-968 SLDLSSFNTE
+968 SFNTE

-991 NLQSLDLSNFNTE
+991 KLQSLDLSNFNTE

-1009 SYMFNNCSKLQSIII
+1009 SYMFNNCSKLQSLII
-1024 SKDFTTKSMKFDTY
+1024 SKDFTTKSMKSDTY
-1038 MFVNCPAK
+1038 MFVQCPAK

-1109 TNDTKVVM
+1109 TDDTKVVM

-1141 ANAIIFNID
+1141 ANAIIFKID

>member
-1 MQTRDANGAPSC
+1 M
-13 GGVSVGM
+13 
-20 YAWVRP
+20 
-26 WAKYADGT
+26 
-34 LTFYYGE
+34 
-41 KSSLGTDEYELNSGT
+41 
-56 FEPEWYKYHKTD
+56 
-68 ITKVVFNES
+68 VFDES

-83 ETGYMWFAGMENL
+83 TTCYFWFSGMSNL
-96 ENIENLQNLNTSE
+96 EEIENLQNLNTSE
-109 MTYMRFMFWNCSKI
+109 VTYMSSMFSNCSKL

-128 SNFNTAKV
+128 SSFNTANV
-136 TDMEA
+136 IDMEG
-141 MFLECSDLQSIK
+141 MFQGCSSLQSIK

-260 AYDQNCVDKTYAKID
+260 AYDQNHVDKTYAKID

-291 YADGTLTFQCGYKRV
+291 YADGTLTF
-306 INKSNGEYELNT
+306 L
-318 GYNTPG
+318 
-324 WNTDHKGD
+324 
-332 ITKVVFDKSFQDARP
+332 
-347 TSCYY
+347 
-352 WFANCDNI
+352 
-360 EKFENLQYLNTS
+360 
-372 EVTNMEYMFYQLKK
+372 
-386 ITELDVS
+386 
-393 HFDTQNVTN
+393 
-402 MYGMLGYIPNL
+402 
-413 TKLDVS
+413 
-419 HFDTRNVTNMR
+419 
-430 AMFYN
+430 
-435 TGCSQLDV
+435 
-443 SNFNT
+443 
-448 SEVKNM
+448 
-454 IKMFAYCRNLKSIN
+454 
-468 FGDNFSTANVEYMY
+468 
-482 NMFDHCYSL
+482 
-491 KSIDLSSFNTGN
+491 
-503 VVNMSSMFE
+503 
-512 KCYGLEVIYASDK
+512 
-525 FTTDKVASSNNMFLD
+525 
-540 CTSLSGDI
+540 
-548 EYDKNTVDKT
+548 
-558 YAKID
+558 
-563 GGYFRNKAYANRP
+563 
-576 WAKYADGTLTFFV
+576 
-589 SEFKK
+589 
-594 TIDGSNGEYKL
+594 
-605 NIGSDYPGW
+605 
-614 ITDHKTDITKVVFD
+614 
-628 ESFQVARP
+628 
-636 KSCAKW
+636 
-642 FYDCNN
+642 
-648 LKTIENI
+648 
-655 KYLNTS
+655 
-661 EVTDMRAMFMNC
+661 
-673 KSLNSIDVSNF
+673 
-684 NTAKVEDM
+684 
-692 RYMFYGCSSLQFLDL
+692 
-707 SNFNTEKVEYIF
+707 
-719 FMFTDCTNLKAI
+719 
-731 YASDKFTTDKISSI
+731 
-745 DSNAMFRDCKSLS
+745 
-758 GDIKYNYKFVDKTY
+758 
-772 AKIIGGY
+772 
-779 FRDKAYENRP
+779 
-789 WVKYDKDNKTLIFQC
+789 C

-812 SNGEYELNTGD
+812 SNGEYELNTGA
-823 NEPGWKDKRSSTTKV
+823 NQPGWYEKYSYITKV

-850 TGYMWFYDFGY
+850 TGYMWFYNCYKLTG
-861 LAEIEN
+861 IEN
-867 ISYLNT
+867 ISYLNA

-902 TDMRYMFYDCSNL
+902 TDMRYMF
-915 QSINLSNFNAAMVT
+915 
-929 DMHYMFYDCSNLQ
+929 
-942 SINLSNFNAEKVTN
+942 
-956 MSNMFSDCPKLQ
+956 SDCPK
-968 SLDLSSFNTE
+968 
-978 MVETMRAMFSDCP
+978 
-991 NLQSLDLSNFNTE
+991 LQSLDLSNFNTE

-1038 MFVNCPAK
+1038 MFVQCPAK

-1057 SDNKKIYTKIIKPY
+1057 SDNKKIYTKIIKPF

-1089 TLGEGTFYGFD
+1089 TLGVGTFYGFD

-1109 TNDTKVVM
+1109 TDDTKVVM

-1141 ANAIIFNID
+1141 ANAIVFKID

-1242 DLTGRRINKPQRGQI
+1242 DLTGRRINKPKRGQI

>member
-41 KSSLGTDEYELNSGT
+41 KSSLGTGEYELRDGSPT
-56 FEPEWYKYHKTD
+56 FLQGWYTDHKSD
-68 ITKVVFNES
+68 ITKVVFDES

-83 ETGYMWFAGMENL
+83 TTCYFWFSGMSNL
-96 ENIENLQNLNTSE
+96 EEIENLQNLNTSE
-109 MTYMRFMFWNCSKI
+109 VTYMRLMFWNCSKI

-136 TDMEA
+136 KDMEA
-141 MFLECSDLQSIK
+141 MFLECSDLQSIR

-165 ERMFYGCK
+165 ERLFYGCK

-260 AYDQNCVDKTYAKID
+260 AYDQNHVDKTYAKID

-291 YADGTLTFQCGYKRV
+291 YADGTL
-306 INKSNGEYELNT
+306 
-318 GYNTPG
+318 
-324 WNTDHKGD
+324 
-332 ITKVVFDKSFQDARP
+332 
-347 TSCYY
+347 
-352 WFANCDNI
+352 
-360 EKFENLQYLNTS
+360 
-372 EVTNMEYMFYQLKK
+372 
-386 ITELDVS
+386 
-393 HFDTQNVTN
+393 
-402 MYGMLGYIPNL
+402 
-413 TKLDVS
+413 
-419 HFDTRNVTNMR
+419 
-430 AMFYN
+430 
-435 TGCSQLDV
+435 
-443 SNFNT
+443 
-448 SEVKNM
+448 
-454 IKMFAYCRNLKSIN
+454 
-468 FGDNFSTANVEYMY
+468 
-482 NMFDHCYSL
+482 
-491 KSIDLSSFNTGN
+491 
-503 VVNMSSMFE
+503 
-512 KCYGLEVIYASDK
+512 
-525 FTTDKVASSNNMFLD
+525 
-540 CTSLSGDI
+540 
-548 EYDKNTVDKT
+548 
-558 YAKID
+558 
-563 GGYFRNKAYANRP
+563 
-576 WAKYADGTLTFFV
+576 
-589 SEFKK
+589 
-594 TIDGSNGEYKL
+594 
-605 NIGSDYPGW
+605 
-614 ITDHKTDITKVVFD
+614 
-628 ESFQVARP
+628 
-636 KSCAKW
+636 
-642 FYDCNN
+642 
-648 LKTIENI
+648 
-655 KYLNTS
+655 
-661 EVTDMRAMFMNC
+661 
-673 KSLNSIDVSNF
+673 
-684 NTAKVEDM
+684 
-692 RYMFYGCSSLQFLDL
+692 
-707 SNFNTEKVEYIF
+707 
-719 FMFTDCTNLKAI
+719 
-731 YASDKFTTDKISSI
+731 
-745 DSNAMFRDCKSLS
+745 
-758 GDIKYNYKFVDKTY
+758 
-772 AKIIGGY
+772 
-779 FRDKAYENRP
+779 
-789 WVKYDKDNKTLIFQC
+789 IFQC

-812 SNGEYELNTGD
+812 SNGEYELNTGA
-823 NEPGWKDKRSSTTKV
+823 NQPGWYEKYSYITKV

-850 TGYMWFYDFGY
+850 TGYMWFYNCYKLTG
-861 LAEIEN
+861 IEN

-873 SEMTDM
+873 SEMTNMEKMFGRCSKLESLDLSNINTEKVETM
-879 SYMFYRCE
+879 RYMFDSCSMFE
-887 KLQSLDLSNFNAAMV
+887 SLDLSNFNTAKVTNMSSMFNDCSKLQSLDLSNFNTAKV
-902 TDMRYMFYDCSNL
+902 TDMRYMFYDCSNW
-915 QSINLSNFNAAMVT
+915 
-929 DMHYMFYDCSNLQ
+929 
-942 SINLSNFNAEKVTN
+942 
-956 MSNMFSDCPKLQ
+956 Q

-991 NLQSLDLSNFNTE
+991 KLQSLDLSNFNTE

-1009 SYMFNNCSKLQSIII
+1009 SYMFNNCSKLQSLII
-1024 SKDFTTKSMKFDTY
+1024 SKDFTTKSMKSDTY
-1038 MFVNCPAK
+1038 MFVKCPAR

-1057 SDNKKIYTKIIKPY
+1057 SDNKKIYTKIIKPF

-1141 ANAIIFNID
+1141 ANAIIFKID

-1155 APQNPGMLK
+1155 VPQNPGMLK
-1164 GTFESMIAPGG
+1164 GTFVSMIAPGG

-1242 DLTGRRINKPQRGQI
+1242 DLTGRRIYKPQRGQI

>member
-1 MQTRDANGAPSC
+1 
-13 GGVSVGM
+13 M

-41 KSSLGTDEYELNSGT
+41 KSSLGTGEYELRDGSPT
-56 FEPEWYKYHKTD
+56 FLQGWYTDHKSD
-68 ITKVVFNES
+68 ITKVVFDES

-83 ETGYMWFAGMENL
+83 TTCYFWFSGMSNL
-96 ENIENLQNLNTSE
+96 EEIENLQNLNTSE
-109 MTYMRFMFWNCSKI
+109 VTYMRLMFWNCSKI

-136 TDMEA
+136 KDMEA
-141 MFLECSDLQSIK
+141 MFLECSDLQSIR

-165 ERMFYGCK
+165 ERLFYGCK

-260 AYDQNCVDKTYAKID
+260 AYDQNHVDKTYAKID

-291 YADGTLTFQCGYKRV
+291 YADGTL
-306 INKSNGEYELNT
+306 
-318 GYNTPG
+318 
-324 WNTDHKGD
+324 
-332 ITKVVFDKSFQDARP
+332 
-347 TSCYY
+347 
-352 WFANCDNI
+352 
-360 EKFENLQYLNTS
+360 
-372 EVTNMEYMFYQLKK
+372 
-386 ITELDVS
+386 
-393 HFDTQNVTN
+393 
-402 MYGMLGYIPNL
+402 
-413 TKLDVS
+413 
-419 HFDTRNVTNMR
+419 
-430 AMFYN
+430 
-435 TGCSQLDV
+435 
-443 SNFNT
+443 
-448 SEVKNM
+448 
-454 IKMFAYCRNLKSIN
+454 
-468 FGDNFSTANVEYMY
+468 
-482 NMFDHCYSL
+482 
-491 KSIDLSSFNTGN
+491 
-503 VVNMSSMFE
+503 
-512 KCYGLEVIYASDK
+512 
-525 FTTDKVASSNNMFLD
+525 
-540 CTSLSGDI
+540 
-548 EYDKNTVDKT
+548 
-558 YAKID
+558 
-563 GGYFRNKAYANRP
+563 
-576 WAKYADGTLTFFV
+576 
-589 SEFKK
+589 
-594 TIDGSNGEYKL
+594 
-605 NIGSDYPGW
+605 
-614 ITDHKTDITKVVFD
+614 
-628 ESFQVARP
+628 
-636 KSCAKW
+636 
-642 FYDCNN
+642 
-648 LKTIENI
+648 
-655 KYLNTS
+655 
-661 EVTDMRAMFMNC
+661 
-673 KSLNSIDVSNF
+673 
-684 NTAKVEDM
+684 
-692 RYMFYGCSSLQFLDL
+692 
-707 SNFNTEKVEYIF
+707 
-719 FMFTDCTNLKAI
+719 
-731 YASDKFTTDKISSI
+731 
-745 DSNAMFRDCKSLS
+745 
-758 GDIKYNYKFVDKTY
+758 
-772 AKIIGGY
+772 
-779 FRDKAYENRP
+779 
-789 WVKYDKDNKTLIFQC
+789 IFQC

-812 SNGEYELNTGD
+812 SNGEYELNTGA
-823 NEPGWKDKRSSTTKV
+823 NQPGWYEKYSYITKV

-850 TGYMWFYDFGY
+850 TGYMWFYNCYKLTG
-861 LAEIEN
+861 IEN

-873 SEMTDM
+873 SEMTNMEKMFGRCSKLESLDLSNINTEKVETM
-879 SYMFYRCE
+879 RYMFDSCSMFE
-887 KLQSLDLSNFNAAMV
+887 SLDLSNFNTAKVTNMSSMFNDCSKLQSLDLSNFNTAKV
-902 TDMRYMFYDCSNL
+902 TDMRYMFYDCSN
-915 QSINLSNFNAAMVT
+915 
-929 DMHYMFYDCSNLQ
+929 
-942 SINLSNFNAEKVTN
+942 
-956 MSNMFSDCPKLQ
+956 LQ

-991 NLQSLDLSNFNTE
+991 KLQSLDLSNFNTE

-1009 SYMFNNCSKLQSIII
+1009 SYMFNNCSKLQSLII
-1024 SKDFTTKSMKFDTY
+1024 SKDFTTKSMKSDTY
-1038 MFVNCPAK
+1038 MFVKCPAR

-1057 SDNKKIYTKIIKPY
+1057 SDNKKIYTKIIKPF

-1141 ANAIIFNID
+1141 ANAIIFKID

-1155 APQNPGMLK
+1155 VPQNPGMLK
-1164 GTFESMIAPGG
+1164 GTFVSMIAPGG

-1242 DLTGRRINKPQRGQI
+1242 DLTGRRIYKPQRGQI

>member
-1 MQTRDANGAPSC
+1 MKTMKIFRKLSLGFAC
-13 GGVSVGM
+13 RLVMLTVLLLVGGVSVGM

-41 KSSLGTDEYELNSGT
+41 KSSLGTGEYELNSGT

-83 ETGYMWFAGMENL
+83 ETGYKWFAGMENL

-109 MTYMRFMFWNCSKI
+109 MTYMSSMFWNCSKI

-136 TDMEA
+136 KDMEA

-260 AYDQNCVDKTYAKID
+260 AYDQNHVDKTYAKID
-275 GGYFRDK
+275 GGYFRD
-282 AYANRPWAK
+282 
-291 YADGTLTFQCGYKRV
+291 
-306 INKSNGEYELNT
+306 
-318 GYNTPG
+318 
-324 WNTDHKGD
+324 
-332 ITKVVFDKSFQDARP
+332 
-347 TSCYY
+347 
-352 WFANCDNI
+352 
-360 EKFENLQYLNTS
+360 
-372 EVTNMEYMFYQLKK
+372 
-386 ITELDVS
+386 
-393 HFDTQNVTN
+393 
-402 MYGMLGYIPNL
+402 
-413 TKLDVS
+413 
-419 HFDTRNVTNMR
+419 
-430 AMFYN
+430 
-435 TGCSQLDV
+435 
-443 SNFNT
+443 
-448 SEVKNM
+448 
-454 IKMFAYCRNLKSIN
+454 
-468 FGDNFSTANVEYMY
+468 
-482 NMFDHCYSL
+482 
-491 KSIDLSSFNTGN
+491 
-503 VVNMSSMFE
+503 
-512 KCYGLEVIYASDK
+512 
-525 FTTDKVASSNNMFLD
+525 
-540 CTSLSGDI
+540 
-548 EYDKNTVDKT
+548 
-558 YAKID
+558 
-563 GGYFRNKAYANRP
+563 KAYANRP

-628 ESFQVARP
+628 ESF
-636 KSCAKW
+636 
-642 FYDCNN
+642 
-648 LKTIENI
+648 
-655 KYLNTS
+655 
-661 EVTDMRAMFMNC
+661 
-673 KSLNSIDVSNF
+673 
-684 NTAKVEDM
+684 
-692 RYMFYGCSSLQFLDL
+692 
-707 SNFNTEKVEYIF
+707 
-719 FMFTDCTNLKAI
+719 
-731 YASDKFTTDKISSI
+731 KI
-745 DSNAMFRDCKSLS
+745 
-758 GDIKYNYKFVDKTY
+758 
-772 AKIIGGY
+772 
-779 FRDKAYENRP
+779 
-789 WVKYDKDNKTLIFQC
+789 
-804 GYKRVIDN
+804 
-812 SNGEYELNTGD
+812 
-823 NEPGWKDKRSSTTKV
+823 
-838 VFDESFKDARPT
+838 ARPT
-850 TGYMWFYDFGY
+850 TGSYWFSSCKN
-861 LAEIEN
+861 LVTIEN

-879 SYMFYRCE
+879 SYMFYGCE
-887 KLQSLDLSNFNAAMV
+887 NLQSLDVSNFNTENV
-902 TDMRYMFYDCSNL
+902 TDMSVMFRKCKN
-915 QSINLSNFNAAMVT
+915 
-929 DMHYMFYDCSNLQ
+929 
-942 SINLSNFNAEKVTN
+942 
-956 MSNMFSDCPKLQ
+956 LQ
-968 SLDLSSFNTE
+968 SLDVSNFNTAKVKN
-978 MVETMRAMFSDCP
+978 MDNMFADCWR
-991 NLQSLDLSNFNTE
+991 LQSLDLSNFNTE

-1024 SKDFTTKSMKFDTY
+1024 SKDFTTKSMKSDTY

-1109 TNDTKVVM
+1109 TDDTKVVM

-1141 ANAIIFNID
+1141 ANAIIFKID

-1155 APQNPGMLK
+1155 VPQNPGMLK
-1164 GTFESMIAPGG
+1164 GTFVSMIAPGG

-1197 GAYRAYLDLGSLG
+1197 GAYRAYLDLSSLG

>member
-41 KSSLGTDEYELNSGT
+41 KSSLGTGEYELRDGSPT
-56 FEPEWYKYHKTD
+56 FLQGWYTDHKSD
-68 ITKVVFNES
+68 ITKVVFDES

-83 ETGYMWFAGMENL
+83 TTCYFWFSGMSNL
-96 ENIENLQNLNTSE
+96 EEIENLQNLNTSE
-109 MTYMRFMFWNCSKI
+109 VTYMRLMFWNCSKI

-136 TDMEA
+136 KDMEA
-141 MFLECSDLQSIK
+141 MFLECSDLQSIR

-165 ERMFYGCK
+165 ERLFYGCK

-260 AYDQNCVDKTYAKID
+260 AYDQNHVDKTYAKID

-291 YADGTLTFQCGYKRV
+291 YADGTL
-306 INKSNGEYELNT
+306 
-318 GYNTPG
+318 
-324 WNTDHKGD
+324 
-332 ITKVVFDKSFQDARP
+332 
-347 TSCYY
+347 
-352 WFANCDNI
+352 
-360 EKFENLQYLNTS
+360 
-372 EVTNMEYMFYQLKK
+372 
-386 ITELDVS
+386 
-393 HFDTQNVTN
+393 
-402 MYGMLGYIPNL
+402 
-413 TKLDVS
+413 
-419 HFDTRNVTNMR
+419 
-430 AMFYN
+430 
-435 TGCSQLDV
+435 
-443 SNFNT
+443 
-448 SEVKNM
+448 
-454 IKMFAYCRNLKSIN
+454 
-468 FGDNFSTANVEYMY
+468 
-482 NMFDHCYSL
+482 
-491 KSIDLSSFNTGN
+491 
-503 VVNMSSMFE
+503 
-512 KCYGLEVIYASDK
+512 
-525 FTTDKVASSNNMFLD
+525 
-540 CTSLSGDI
+540 
-548 EYDKNTVDKT
+548 
-558 YAKID
+558 
-563 GGYFRNKAYANRP
+563 
-576 WAKYADGTLTFFV
+576 
-589 SEFKK
+589 
-594 TIDGSNGEYKL
+594 
-605 NIGSDYPGW
+605 
-614 ITDHKTDITKVVFD
+614 
-628 ESFQVARP
+628 
-636 KSCAKW
+636 
-642 FYDCNN
+642 
-648 LKTIENI
+648 
-655 KYLNTS
+655 
-661 EVTDMRAMFMNC
+661 
-673 KSLNSIDVSNF
+673 
-684 NTAKVEDM
+684 
-692 RYMFYGCSSLQFLDL
+692 
-707 SNFNTEKVEYIF
+707 
-719 FMFTDCTNLKAI
+719 
-731 YASDKFTTDKISSI
+731 
-745 DSNAMFRDCKSLS
+745 
-758 GDIKYNYKFVDKTY
+758 
-772 AKIIGGY
+772 
-779 FRDKAYENRP
+779 
-789 WVKYDKDNKTLIFQC
+789 IFQC

-812 SNGEYELNTGD
+812 SNGEYELNTGA
-823 NEPGWKDKRSSTTKV
+823 NQPGWYEKYSYITKV

-850 TGYMWFYDFGY
+850 TGYMWFYNCYKLTG
-861 LAEIEN
+861 IEN

-873 SEMTDM
+873 SEMTNMEKMFGRCSKLESLDLSNINTEKVETM
-879 SYMFYRCE
+879 RYMFDSCSMFE
-887 KLQSLDLSNFNAAMV
+887 SLDLSNFNTAKV
-902 TDMRYMFYDCSNL
+902 TDMRYMFYDCSNW
-915 QSINLSNFNAAMVT
+915 
-929 DMHYMFYDCSNLQ
+929 
-942 SINLSNFNAEKVTN
+942 
-956 MSNMFSDCPKLQ
+956 Q

-991 NLQSLDLSNFNTE
+991 KLQSLDLSNFNTE

-1009 SYMFNNCSKLQSIII
+1009 SYMFNNCSKLQSLII
-1024 SKDFTTKSMKFDTY
+1024 SKDFTTKSMKSDTY
-1038 MFVNCPAK
+1038 MFVKCPAR

-1057 SDNKKIYTKIIKPY
+1057 SDNKKIYTKIIKPF

-1141 ANAIIFNID
+1141 ANAIIFKID

-1155 APQNPGMLK
+1155 VPQNPGMLK
-1164 GTFESMIAPGG
+1164 GTFVSMIAPGG

-1242 DLTGRRINKPQRGQI
+1242 DLTGRRIYKPQRGQI

>member
-1 MQTRDANGAPSC
+1 
-13 GGVSVGM
+13 M

-41 KSSLGTDEYELNSGT
+41 KSSLGTGEYELRDGSPT
-56 FEPEWYKYHKTD
+56 FLQGWYTDHKSD
-68 ITKVVFNES
+68 ITKVVFDES

-83 ETGYMWFAGMENL
+83 TTCYFWFSGMSNL
-96 ENIENLQNLNTSE
+96 EEIENLQNLNTSE
-109 MTYMRFMFWNCSKI
+109 VTYMSSMFSNCSKL

-128 SNFNTAKV
+128 SSFNTANV
-136 TDMEA
+136 IDMEG
-141 MFLECSDLQSIK
+141 MFQGCSSLQSIK
-153 LSSFNTEKVWTM
+153 LSSFNTEKVWIM

-173 KLQSLDLS
+173 NLQSLDLS
-181 NFNTEEVKNMYSMF
+181 NFNTANVKKMNSMF
-195 EDCFIL
+195 EDCFDL
-201 QSLDLSSFNTKKVN
+201 RYLDLSSFNTKNVTD
-215 KMLRMFFNCNKLVSI
+215 MVMMFFNCNKLVEI
-230 YASNLFTTDN
+230 YASNMFTTDN
-240 VSEYDSRQMFLYCD
+240 VGNYTSRKMFLYCD

-260 AYDQNCVDKTYAKID
+260 AYDQNHVDKTYAKID

-291 YADGTLTFQCGYKRV
+291 YADGTLTFFVSEYKKT
-306 INKSNGEYELNT
+306 IDGSNGEYELNI
-318 GYNTPG
+318 GSNNPG
-324 WNTDHKGD
+324 WITDHETD
-332 ITKVVFDKSFQDARP
+332 ITKVVFDESFKIARP
-347 TSCYY
+347 TTGSY
-352 WFANCDNI
+352 WFSSCKNLVTIENI
-360 EKFENLQYLNTS
+360 SYLNTS
-372 EVTNMEYMFYQLKK
+372 EMTDMSYMFYGC
-386 ITELDVS
+386 E
-393 HFDTQNVTN
+393 
-402 MYGMLGYIPNL
+402 NL
-413 TKLDVS
+413 QS
-419 HFDTRNVTNMR
+419 
-430 AMFYN
+430 
-435 TGCSQLDV
+435 LDV

-448 SEVKNM
+448 ENVTDMSVMFRKCKNLQSLDVSNFNTAKVKNM
-454 IKMFAYCRNLKSIN
+454 DNMFADCWRLQSLDLSNFNTENVTNMQFMLYWCNNLQSLNVSNFNTAKVENMKGMFYSCSKLQSLDVSSFNTENVTNMEDMFGQCRELQ
-468 FGDNFSTANVEYMY
+468 
-482 NMFDHCYSL
+482 SL
-491 KSIDLSSFNTGN
+491 DLSSFNTAN
-503 VVNMSSMFE
+503 VENMSYMFE
-512 KCYGLEVIYASDK
+512 YCNKLNAIYASDK
-525 FTTDKVASSNNMFLD
+525 FTTSNVTSSNQMFYN
-540 CTSLSGDI
+540 CFSLSGDI
-548 EYDKNTVDKT
+548 AYDNKTYDKT
-558 YAKID
+558 YAKIV
-563 GGYFRNKAYANRP
+563 GGYFRDKAYANRP

-589 SEFKK
+589 SEYKR
-594 TIDGSNGEYKL
+594 TIDG
-605 NIGSDYPGW
+605 
-614 ITDHKTDITKVVFD
+614 
-628 ESFQVARP
+628 
-636 KSCAKW
+636 
-642 FYDCNN
+642 
-648 LKTIENI
+648 
-655 KYLNTS
+655 
-661 EVTDMRAMFMNC
+661 
-673 KSLNSIDVSNF
+673 
-684 NTAKVEDM
+684 
-692 RYMFYGCSSLQFLDL
+692 
-707 SNFNTEKVEYIF
+707 
-719 FMFTDCTNLKAI
+719 
-731 YASDKFTTDKISSI
+731 
-745 DSNAMFRDCKSLS
+745 
-758 GDIKYNYKFVDKTY
+758 
-772 AKIIGGY
+772 
-779 FRDKAYENRP
+779 
-789 WVKYDKDNKTLIFQC
+789 
-804 GYKRVIDN
+804 

-915 QSINLSNFNAAMVT
+915 QSINLSNFNA
-929 DMHYMFYDCSNLQ
+929 
-942 SINLSNFNAEKVTN
+942 EKVTN

-991 NLQSLDLSNFNTE
+991 KLQSLDLSNFNTE

-1038 MFVNCPAK
+1038 MFVNCPAR

-1109 TNDTKVVM
+1109 TDDTKVVM

-1141 ANAIIFNID
+1141 ANAIVFNID

-1187 VNDSNATLKV
+1187 VSDSNATLKV
-1197 GAYRAYLDLGSLG
+1197 GAYRAYLDLSSLG
-1210 SEAKTISM
+1210 SEAKAISM
-1218 SFDDSETTGIREVNT
+1218 SFEDSETTGIREVNT

>member
-1 MQTRDANGAPSC
+1 
-13 GGVSVGM
+13 M

-41 KSSLGTDEYELNSGT
+41 KSSLGTGEYELRDGSPT
-56 FEPEWYKYHKTD
+56 FLQGWYTDHKSD
-68 ITKVVFNES
+68 ITKVVFDES

-83 ETGYMWFAGMENL
+83 TTCYFWFSGMSNL
-96 ENIENLQNLNTSE
+96 EEIENLQNLNTSE
-109 MTYMRFMFWNCSKI
+109 VTYMRLMFWNCSKI

-136 TDMEA
+136 KNMEA
-141 MFLECSDLQSIK
+141 MFLECSDLQSIR

-165 ERMFYGCK
+165 ERLFYGCK

-260 AYDQNCVDKTYAKID
+260 AYDQNHVDKTYAKID

-291 YADGTLTFQCGYKRV
+291 YADGTL
-306 INKSNGEYELNT
+306 
-318 GYNTPG
+318 
-324 WNTDHKGD
+324 
-332 ITKVVFDKSFQDARP
+332 
-347 TSCYY
+347 
-352 WFANCDNI
+352 
-360 EKFENLQYLNTS
+360 
-372 EVTNMEYMFYQLKK
+372 
-386 ITELDVS
+386 
-393 HFDTQNVTN
+393 
-402 MYGMLGYIPNL
+402 
-413 TKLDVS
+413 
-419 HFDTRNVTNMR
+419 
-430 AMFYN
+430 
-435 TGCSQLDV
+435 
-443 SNFNT
+443 
-448 SEVKNM
+448 
-454 IKMFAYCRNLKSIN
+454 
-468 FGDNFSTANVEYMY
+468 
-482 NMFDHCYSL
+482 
-491 KSIDLSSFNTGN
+491 
-503 VVNMSSMFE
+503 
-512 KCYGLEVIYASDK
+512 
-525 FTTDKVASSNNMFLD
+525 
-540 CTSLSGDI
+540 
-548 EYDKNTVDKT
+548 
-558 YAKID
+558 
-563 GGYFRNKAYANRP
+563 
-576 WAKYADGTLTFFV
+576 
-589 SEFKK
+589 
-594 TIDGSNGEYKL
+594 
-605 NIGSDYPGW
+605 
-614 ITDHKTDITKVVFD
+614 
-628 ESFQVARP
+628 
-636 KSCAKW
+636 
-642 FYDCNN
+642 
-648 LKTIENI
+648 
-655 KYLNTS
+655 
-661 EVTDMRAMFMNC
+661 
-673 KSLNSIDVSNF
+673 
-684 NTAKVEDM
+684 
-692 RYMFYGCSSLQFLDL
+692 
-707 SNFNTEKVEYIF
+707 
-719 FMFTDCTNLKAI
+719 
-731 YASDKFTTDKISSI
+731 
-745 DSNAMFRDCKSLS
+745 
-758 GDIKYNYKFVDKTY
+758 
-772 AKIIGGY
+772 
-779 FRDKAYENRP
+779 
-789 WVKYDKDNKTLIFQC
+789 IFQC

-812 SNGEYELNTGD
+812 SNGEYELNTGA
-823 NEPGWKDKRSSTTKV
+823 NQPGWYEKYSYITKV

-850 TGYMWFYDFGY
+850 TGYMWFYNCYKLTG
-861 LAEIEN
+861 IEN

-873 SEMTDM
+873 SEMTNMEKMFGRCSKLESLDLSNINTEKVETM
-879 SYMFYRCE
+879 RYMFDSCSMFE
-887 KLQSLDLSNFNAAMV
+887 SLDLSNFNTAKVTNMSSMFNDCSKLQSLDLSNFNTAKV
-902 TDMRYMFYDCSNL
+902 TDMRYMFYDCSN
-915 QSINLSNFNAAMVT
+915 
-929 DMHYMFYDCSNLQ
+929 
-942 SINLSNFNAEKVTN
+942 
-956 MSNMFSDCPKLQ
+956 LQ

-991 NLQSLDLSNFNTE
+991 KLQSLDLSNFNTE

-1009 SYMFNNCSKLQSIII
+1009 SYMFNNCSKLQSLII
-1024 SKDFTTKSMKFDTY
+1024 SKDFTTKSMKSDTY
-1038 MFVNCPAK
+1038 MFVKCPAR

-1057 SDNKKIYTKIIKPY
+1057 SDNKKIYTKIIKPF

-1141 ANAIIFNID
+1141 ANAIIFKID

-1155 APQNPGMLK
+1155 VPQNPGMLK
-1164 GTFESMIAPGG
+1164 GTFVSMIAPGG

-1242 DLTGRRINKPQRGQI
+1242 DLTGRRIYKPQRGQI

>member
-1 MQTRDANGAPSC
+1 
-13 GGVSVGM
+13 M

-41 KSSLGTDEYELNSGT
+41 KSSLGTGEYELNSGT

-109 MTYMRFMFWNCSKI
+109 MTYMSSMFWNCSKI

-136 TDMEA
+136 KDMEA

-201 QSLDLSSFNTKKVN
+201 QSLDLSSFNTKKDN

-260 AYDQNCVDKTYAKID
+260 AYDQNHVDKTYAKID

-291 YADGTLTFQCGYKRV
+291 YADGTLTF
-306 INKSNGEYELNT
+306 
-318 GYNTPG
+318 
-324 WNTDHKGD
+324 
-332 ITKVVFDKSFQDARP
+332 
-347 TSCYY
+347 
-352 WFANCDNI
+352 
-360 EKFENLQYLNTS
+360 
-372 EVTNMEYMFYQLKK
+372 
-386 ITELDVS
+386 
-393 HFDTQNVTN
+393 
-402 MYGMLGYIPNL
+402 
-413 TKLDVS
+413 
-419 HFDTRNVTNMR
+419 
-430 AMFYN
+430 
-435 TGCSQLDV
+435 
-443 SNFNT
+443 
-448 SEVKNM
+448 
-454 IKMFAYCRNLKSIN
+454 
-468 FGDNFSTANVEYMY
+468 
-482 NMFDHCYSL
+482 
-491 KSIDLSSFNTGN
+491 
-503 VVNMSSMFE
+503 
-512 KCYGLEVIYASDK
+512 
-525 FTTDKVASSNNMFLD
+525 
-540 CTSLSGDI
+540 
-548 EYDKNTVDKT
+548 
-558 YAKID
+558 
-563 GGYFRNKAYANRP
+563 
-576 WAKYADGTLTFFV
+576 FV
-589 SEFKK
+589 SEYKK
-594 TIDGSNGEYKL
+594 TIDGSNGEYEL

-628 ESFQVARP
+628 ESFKIARP
-636 KSCAKW
+636 TTGSYWFSSCK
-642 FYDCNN
+642 N
-648 LKTIENI
+648 LVTIENI
-655 KYLNTS
+655 SYLNTS
-661 EVTDMRAMFMNC
+661 EMTDMSYMFYGCENLQSLDVSNFNTENVTDMSVMFRKC
-673 KSLNSIDVSNF
+673 KNLQSLDVSNF
-684 NTAKVEDM
+684 NTAKVKNMDN
-692 RYMFYGCSSLQFLDL
+692 MFTDCWRLQSLDL
-707 SNFNTEKVEYIF
+707 SNFNTENVTNMQFMFYWCNNLQSLNVSNFNTAKVENMKG
-719 FMFTDCTNLKAI
+719 MFYSCSKLPSLDVSSFNTENVTDMYKMFYYCRNMQSLDLSNFNTENVTNMEDMFGQCRELQSLDLSSFNTANVENMSYMFEYCNKLNAI
-731 YASDKFTTDKISSI
+731 YASDKFTTSNVTSS
-745 DSNAMFRDCKSLS
+745 NQMFYNCFSLS
-758 GDIKYNYKFVDKTY
+758 GDIAYDNKTYDKTY

-838 VFDESFKDARPT
+838 VFDESFKDVRPK

-861 LAEIEN
+861 LTEIEN
-867 ISYLNT
+867 ISYLNA

-887 KLQSLDLSNFNAAMV
+887 
-902 TDMRYMFYDCSNL
+902 
-915 QSINLSNFNAAMVT
+915 
-929 DMHYMFYDCSNLQ
+929 
-942 SINLSNFNAEKVTN
+942 
-956 MSNMFSDCPKLQ
+956 KLQ

-991 NLQSLDLSNFNTE
+991 KLQSLDLSNFNTA

-1009 SYMFNNCSKLQSIII
+1009 SYMFNNCSKLQSLII

-1038 MFVNCPAK
+1038 MFVNCPAR

-1141 ANAIIFNID
+1141 ANAIIFKID
-1150 ETAAS
+1150 ITAAS

-1197 GAYRAYLDLGSLG
+1197 GAYRAYLDLSSLG
-1210 SEAKTISM
+1210 SEAKAISM

-1233 ADSSDTPIY
+1233 ADSSNTPIY

>member
-1 MQTRDANGAPSC
+1 
-13 GGVSVGM
+13 M

-41 KSSLGTDEYELNSGT
+41 KSSLGTGEYELNSGT

-109 MTYMRFMFWNCSKI
+109 MTYMSSMFWNCSKI

-136 TDMEA
+136 KDMEA

-215 KMLRMFFNCNKLVSI
+215 KMLRMFFNCNKLMSI

-260 AYDQNCVDKTYAKID
+260 AYDQNHVDKTYAKID
-275 GGYFRDK
+275 GGYFRD
-282 AYANRPWAK
+282 
-291 YADGTLTFQCGYKRV
+291 
-306 INKSNGEYELNT
+306 
-318 GYNTPG
+318 
-324 WNTDHKGD
+324 
-332 ITKVVFDKSFQDARP
+332 
-347 TSCYY
+347 
-352 WFANCDNI
+352 
-360 EKFENLQYLNTS
+360 
-372 EVTNMEYMFYQLKK
+372 
-386 ITELDVS
+386 
-393 HFDTQNVTN
+393 
-402 MYGMLGYIPNL
+402 
-413 TKLDVS
+413 
-419 HFDTRNVTNMR
+419 
-430 AMFYN
+430 
-435 TGCSQLDV
+435 
-443 SNFNT
+443 
-448 SEVKNM
+448 
-454 IKMFAYCRNLKSIN
+454 
-468 FGDNFSTANVEYMY
+468 
-482 NMFDHCYSL
+482 
-491 KSIDLSSFNTGN
+491 
-503 VVNMSSMFE
+503 
-512 KCYGLEVIYASDK
+512 
-525 FTTDKVASSNNMFLD
+525 
-540 CTSLSGDI
+540 
-548 EYDKNTVDKT
+548 
-558 YAKID
+558 
-563 GGYFRNKAYANRP
+563 KAYANRP

-594 TIDGSNGEYKL
+594 TIDGSNGEYEL
-605 NIGSDYPGW
+605 NIGSNYPGW

-628 ESFQVARP
+628 ESFKIARP
-636 KSCAKW
+636 TTGSYWFSSCK
-642 FYDCNN
+642 N
-648 LKTIENI
+648 LVTIENI
-655 KYLNTS
+655 SYLNTS
-661 EVTDMRAMFMNC
+661 EMTDMSYMFYGCENLQSLDVSNFNTENVTDMSVMFRKCENLQ
-673 KSLNSIDVSNF
+673 SLDVSNF
-684 NTAKVEDM
+684 NTAKVKNMDN
-692 RYMFYGCSSLQFLDL
+692 MFADCWRLQSLDL
-707 SNFNTEKVEYIF
+707 SNFNTENVTNMQFMFYWCNNLQSLNVSNFNTAKVENMKG
-719 FMFTDCTNLKAI
+719 MFYSCSKLQSLDVSSFNTENVTDMYKMFYYCRNMQSLDLSNFNTENVTNMEDMFGQCRELQSLDLSSFNTANVENMSYMFEYCNKLNAI
-731 YASDKFTTDKISSI
+731 YASDKFTTSNVTSS
-745 DSNAMFRDCKSLS
+745 NQMFYNCFSLS
-758 GDIKYNYKFVDKTY
+758 GDIAYDNKTYDKTY
-772 AKIIGGY
+772 AKIVGGY
-779 FRDKAYENRP
+779 FRDKAYANRP
-789 WVKYDKDNKTLIFQC
+789 WAKYADGTLTFFVSE
-804 GYKRVIDN
+804 YKRTIDG

-838 VFDESFKDARPT
+838 VFDESFKDVRPK

-861 LAEIEN
+861 LTEIEN
-867 ISYLNT
+867 ISYLNA

-902 TDMRYMFYDCSNL
+902 TDMRYMF
-915 QSINLSNFNAAMVT
+915 
-929 DMHYMFYDCSNLQ
+929 
-942 SINLSNFNAEKVTN
+942 
-956 MSNMFSDCPKLQ
+956 SDCPK
-968 SLDLSSFNTE
+968 
-978 MVETMRAMFSDCP
+978 
-991 NLQSLDLSNFNTE
+991 LQSLDLSNFNTE

-1038 MFVNCPAK
+1038 MFVQCPAK

-1057 SDNKKIYTKIIKPY
+1057 SDNKKIYTKIIKPF

-1109 TNDTKVVM
+1109 TDDTKVVM

-1141 ANAIIFNID
+1141 ANAIVFKID

-1197 GAYRAYLDLGSLG
+1197 GAYRAYLDLSSLG
-1210 SEAKTISM
+1210 SEAKAISM
-1218 SFDDSETTGIREVNT
+1218 SFDDFETTGIREVNT

-1242 DLTGRRINKPQRGQI
+1242 DLTGRRIYKPQRGQI

>member
-41 KSSLGTDEYELNSGT
+41 KSSLGTGEYELNSGT

-109 MTYMRFMFWNCSKI
+109 MTYMSSMFWNCSKI

-136 TDMEA
+136 KDMEA

-215 KMLRMFFNCNKLVSI
+215 KMLRMFFNCNKLMSI

-260 AYDQNCVDKTYAKID
+260 AYDQNHVDKTYAKID
-275 GGYFRDK
+275 GGYFRD
-282 AYANRPWAK
+282 
-291 YADGTLTFQCGYKRV
+291 
-306 INKSNGEYELNT
+306 
-318 GYNTPG
+318 
-324 WNTDHKGD
+324 
-332 ITKVVFDKSFQDARP
+332 
-347 TSCYY
+347 
-352 WFANCDNI
+352 
-360 EKFENLQYLNTS
+360 
-372 EVTNMEYMFYQLKK
+372 
-386 ITELDVS
+386 
-393 HFDTQNVTN
+393 
-402 MYGMLGYIPNL
+402 
-413 TKLDVS
+413 
-419 HFDTRNVTNMR
+419 
-430 AMFYN
+430 
-435 TGCSQLDV
+435 
-443 SNFNT
+443 
-448 SEVKNM
+448 
-454 IKMFAYCRNLKSIN
+454 
-468 FGDNFSTANVEYMY
+468 
-482 NMFDHCYSL
+482 
-491 KSIDLSSFNTGN
+491 
-503 VVNMSSMFE
+503 
-512 KCYGLEVIYASDK
+512 
-525 FTTDKVASSNNMFLD
+525 
-540 CTSLSGDI
+540 
-548 EYDKNTVDKT
+548 
-558 YAKID
+558 
-563 GGYFRNKAYANRP
+563 KAYANRP

-594 TIDGSNGEYKL
+594 TIDGSNGEYEL
-605 NIGSDYPGW
+605 NIGSNYPGW

-628 ESFQVARP
+628 ESFKIARP
-636 KSCAKW
+636 TTGSYWFSSCK
-642 FYDCNN
+642 N
-648 LKTIENI
+648 LVTIENI
-655 KYLNTS
+655 SYLNTS
-661 EVTDMRAMFMNC
+661 EMTDMSYMFYGCENLQSLDVSNFNTENVTDMSVMFRKCENLQ
-673 KSLNSIDVSNF
+673 SLDVSNF
-684 NTAKVEDM
+684 NTAKVKNMDN
-692 RYMFYGCSSLQFLDL
+692 MFADCWRLQSLDL
-707 SNFNTEKVEYIF
+707 SNFNTENVTNMQFMFYWCNNLQSLNVSNFNTAKVENMKG
-719 FMFTDCTNLKAI
+719 MFYSCSKLQSLDVSSFNTENVTDMYKMFYYCRNMQSLDLSNFNTENVTNMEDMFGQCRELQSLDLSSFNTANVENMSYMFEYCNKLNAI
-731 YASDKFTTDKISSI
+731 YASDKFTTSNVTSS
-745 DSNAMFRDCKSLS
+745 NQMFYNCFSLS
-758 GDIKYNYKFVDKTY
+758 GDIAYDNKTYDKTY
-772 AKIIGGY
+772 AKIVGGY
-779 FRDKAYENRP
+779 FRDKAYANRP
-789 WVKYDKDNKTLIFQC
+789 WAKYADGTLTFFVSE
-804 GYKRVIDN
+804 YKRTIDG

-838 VFDESFKDARPT
+838 VFDESFKDVRPK

-861 LAEIEN
+861 LTEIEN
-867 ISYLNT
+867 ISYLNA

-902 TDMRYMFYDCSNL
+902 TDMRYMF
-915 QSINLSNFNAAMVT
+915 
-929 DMHYMFYDCSNLQ
+929 
-942 SINLSNFNAEKVTN
+942 
-956 MSNMFSDCPKLQ
+956 SDCPK
-968 SLDLSSFNTE
+968 
-978 MVETMRAMFSDCP
+978 
-991 NLQSLDLSNFNTE
+991 LQSLDLSNFNTE

-1038 MFVNCPAK
+1038 MFVQCPAK

-1057 SDNKKIYTKIIKPY
+1057 SDNKKIYTKIIKPF

-1109 TNDTKVVM
+1109 TDDTKVVM

-1141 ANAIIFNID
+1141 ANAIVFKID

-1197 GAYRAYLDLGSLG
+1197 GAYRAYLDLSSLG
-1210 SEAKTISM
+1210 SEAKAISM
-1218 SFDDSETTGIREVNT
+1218 SFDDFETTGIREVNT

-1242 DLTGRRINKPQRGQI
+1242 DLTGRRIYKPQRGQI

>member
-41 KSSLGTDEYELNSGT
+41 KSSLGTGEYELNSGT

-83 ETGYMWFAGMENL
+83 ETGYKWFAGMENL

-109 MTYMRFMFWNCSKI
+109 MTYMSSMFWNCSKI

-136 TDMEA
+136 KDMEA

-291 YADGTLTFQCGYKRV
+291 YADGTLTFFVSEFKKTIDG
-306 INKSNGEYELNT
+306 SNGEYELNI
-318 GYNTPG
+318 GSNNPG
-324 WNTDHKGD
+324 WITDHKTD
-332 ITKVVFDKSFQDARP
+332 ITKVVFDESFKIARP
-347 TSCYY
+347 TTGSY
-352 WFANCDNI
+352 WFSSCKNLVTIENI
-360 EKFENLQYLNTS
+360 SYLNTS
-372 EVTNMEYMFYQLKK
+372 EMTDMSYMFYGC
-386 ITELDVS
+386 E
-393 HFDTQNVTN
+393 
-402 MYGMLGYIPNL
+402 NL
-413 TKLDVS
+413 QS
-419 HFDTRNVTNMR
+419 
-430 AMFYN
+430 
-435 TGCSQLDV
+435 LDV

-448 SEVKNM
+448 ENVTDMSVMFRKCKNLQSLDVSNFNTAKVKNM
-454 IKMFAYCRNLKSIN
+454 DNMFADCWILHSLDLSNFNTENVTNMSFMFYWCGNLLSLDVSNFNTAKVENMKGMFYCCSKLPSLDVSSFNTENVTDMYKMFYWCGNLQSLDVSSFNTENVTNMEDMFGQCRELQ
-468 FGDNFSTANVEYMY
+468 
-482 NMFDHCYSL
+482 SL
-491 KSIDLSSFNTGN
+491 DLSSFNTAN
-503 VVNMSSMFE
+503 VENMSYMFE
-512 KCYGLEVIYASDK
+512 YCNKLNAIYASDK
-525 FTTDKVASSNNMFLD
+525 FTTSNVTSSNKMFYN
-540 CTSLSGDI
+540 CFSLSGDI
-548 EYDKNTVDKT
+548 AYDNKTYDKT
-558 YAKID
+558 YAKII
-563 GGYFRNKAYANRP
+563 GGYFRDKAYANRP

-589 SEFKK
+589 SEYKR
-594 TIDGSNGEYKL
+594 TIDG
-605 NIGSDYPGW
+605 
-614 ITDHKTDITKVVFD
+614 
-628 ESFQVARP
+628 
-636 KSCAKW
+636 
-642 FYDCNN
+642 
-648 LKTIENI
+648 
-655 KYLNTS
+655 
-661 EVTDMRAMFMNC
+661 
-673 KSLNSIDVSNF
+673 
-684 NTAKVEDM
+684 
-692 RYMFYGCSSLQFLDL
+692 
-707 SNFNTEKVEYIF
+707 
-719 FMFTDCTNLKAI
+719 
-731 YASDKFTTDKISSI
+731 
-745 DSNAMFRDCKSLS
+745 
-758 GDIKYNYKFVDKTY
+758 
-772 AKIIGGY
+772 
-779 FRDKAYENRP
+779 
-789 WVKYDKDNKTLIFQC
+789 
-804 GYKRVIDN
+804 
-812 SNGEYELNTGD
+812 SNGEYELNTGA
-823 NEPGWKDKRSSTTKV
+823 NQPGWYEKYSYITKV

-850 TGYMWFYDFGY
+850 TGYMWFYNCYKLTG
-861 LAEIEN
+861 IEN

-873 SEMTDM
+873 SEMTNM
-879 SYMFYRCE
+879 EKMFGRCS
-887 KLQSLDLSNFNAAMV
+887 KL
-902 TDMRYMFYDCSNL
+902 
-915 QSINLSNFNAAMVT
+915 
-929 DMHYMFYDCSNLQ
+929 
-942 SINLSNFNAEKVTN
+942 E
-956 MSNMFSDCPKLQ
+956 
-968 SLDLSSFNTE
+968 
-978 MVETMRAMFSDCP
+978 
-991 NLQSLDLSNFNTE
+991 SLDLSNFNTE
-1004 KVTDM
+1004 KVETM
-1009 SYMFNNCSKLQSIII
+1009 RYMFDSCSMFESLDLSNFNTAKVTNMSSMFNDCSKLQSIII
-1024 SKDFTTKSMKFDTY
+1024 SKDFTTKSMKSDTY
-1038 MFVNCPAK
+1038 MFVQCPAR

-1057 SDNKKIYTKIIKPY
+1057 SDNKKIYTKIIKPF

-1089 TLGEGTFYGFD
+1089 TLGVGTFYGFD

-1109 TNDTKVVM
+1109 TDDMKVVM
-1117 KEVTEIEAGKPY
+1117 KDVTEIEAGKPY

-1141 ANAIIFNID
+1141 ANAIVFNID

-1210 SEAKTISM
+1210 SEAKTVSM

>member
-1 MQTRDANGAPSC
+1 
-13 GGVSVGM
+13 M

-41 KSSLGTDEYELNSGT
+41 KSSLGTGEYELRDGSPT
-56 FEPEWYKYHKTD
+56 FLQGWYTDHKSD
-68 ITKVVFNES
+68 ITKVVFDES

-83 ETGYMWFAGMENL
+83 TTCYFWFSGMSNL
-96 ENIENLQNLNTSE
+96 EEIENLQNLNTSE
-109 MTYMRFMFWNCSKI
+109 VTYMSSMFSNCSKL

-128 SNFNTAKV
+128 SSFNTANV
-136 TDMEA
+136 IDMEG
-141 MFLECSDLQSIK
+141 MFQGCSSLQSIK
-153 LSSFNTEKVWTM
+153 LSSFNTEKVWIM

-173 KLQSLDLS
+173 NLQSLDLS
-181 NFNTEEVKNMYSMF
+181 NFNTANVKKMNSMF
-195 EDCFIL
+195 EDCFDL
-201 QSLDLSSFNTKKVN
+201 RYLDLSSFNTKNVTD
-215 KMLRMFFNCNKLVSI
+215 MVMMFFNCNKLVEI
-230 YASNLFTTDN
+230 YASNMFTTDN
-240 VSEYDSRQMFLYCD
+240 VGNYTSRKMFLYCD

-260 AYDQNCVDKTYAKID
+260 AYDQNHVDKTYAKID

-291 YADGTLTFQCGYKRV
+291 YADGTLTFFVSEYKRT
-306 INKSNGEYELNT
+306 IDGSNGEYELNI
-318 GYNTPG
+318 GSNNPG
-324 WNTDHKGD
+324 WITDHETD
-332 ITKVVFDKSFQDARP
+332 ITKVVFDESFKIARP
-347 TSCYY
+347 TTGSY
-352 WFANCDNI
+352 WFSSCKNLVTIENI
-360 EKFENLQYLNTS
+360 SYLNTS
-372 EVTNMEYMFYQLKK
+372 EMTDMSYMFYGC
-386 ITELDVS
+386 E
-393 HFDTQNVTN
+393 
-402 MYGMLGYIPNL
+402 NL
-413 TKLDVS
+413 QS
-419 HFDTRNVTNMR
+419 
-430 AMFYN
+430 
-435 TGCSQLDV
+435 LDV

-448 SEVKNM
+448 ENVTDMSVMFRKCKNLQSLDVSNFNTAKVKNM
-454 IKMFAYCRNLKSIN
+454 DNMFADCWRLQSLDLSNFNTENVTNMQFMFYWCNNLQSLNVSNFNTAKVENMKGMFYSCSKLQSLDVSSFNTENVTNMEDMFGQCRELQ
-468 FGDNFSTANVEYMY
+468 
-482 NMFDHCYSL
+482 SL
-491 KSIDLSSFNTGN
+491 DLSSFNTAN
-503 VVNMSSMFE
+503 VENMSYMFE
-512 KCYGLEVIYASDK
+512 YCNKLNAIYASDK
-525 FTTDKVASSNNMFLD
+525 FTTSNVTSSNQMFYN
-540 CTSLSGDI
+540 CFSLSGDI
-548 EYDKNTVDKT
+548 AYDNKTYDKT
-558 YAKID
+558 YAKIV
-563 GGYFRNKAYANRP
+563 GGYFRDKAYANRP

-589 SEFKK
+589 SEYKR
-594 TIDGSNGEYKL
+594 TIDG
-605 NIGSDYPGW
+605 
-614 ITDHKTDITKVVFD
+614 
-628 ESFQVARP
+628 
-636 KSCAKW
+636 
-642 FYDCNN
+642 
-648 LKTIENI
+648 
-655 KYLNTS
+655 
-661 EVTDMRAMFMNC
+661 
-673 KSLNSIDVSNF
+673 
-684 NTAKVEDM
+684 
-692 RYMFYGCSSLQFLDL
+692 
-707 SNFNTEKVEYIF
+707 
-719 FMFTDCTNLKAI
+719 
-731 YASDKFTTDKISSI
+731 
-745 DSNAMFRDCKSLS
+745 
-758 GDIKYNYKFVDKTY
+758 
-772 AKIIGGY
+772 
-779 FRDKAYENRP
+779 
-789 WVKYDKDNKTLIFQC
+789 
-804 GYKRVIDN
+804 

-915 QSINLSNFNAAMVT
+915 QSINLSNFNA
-929 DMHYMFYDCSNLQ
+929 
-942 SINLSNFNAEKVTN
+942 EKVTN

-991 NLQSLDLSNFNTE
+991 KLQSLDLSNFNTE

-1038 MFVNCPAK
+1038 MFVNCPER

-1109 TNDTKVVM
+1109 TDDTKVVM

-1141 ANAIIFNID
+1141 ANAIVFNID

-1187 VNDSNATLKV
+1187 VSDSNATLKV
-1197 GAYRAYLDLGSLG
+1197 GAYRAYLDLSSLG
-1210 SEAKTISM
+1210 SEAKAISM
-1218 SFDDSETTGIREVNT
+1218 SFEDSETTGIREVNT

>member
-1 MQTRDANGAPSC
+1 MGLGGVAIAALPSMIHPKLSFSDSL

-41 KSSLGTDEYELNSGT
+41 KSSLGTGEYELRDGSPT
-56 FEPEWYKYHKTD
+56 FLQGWYTDHKSD
-68 ITKVVFNES
+68 ITKVVFVES

-83 ETGYMWFAGMENL
+83 TTCYFWFSGMSNL
-96 ENIENLQNLNTSE
+96 EEIENLQNLNTSE
-109 MTYMRFMFWNCSKI
+109 VTYMRLMFWNCSKI

-136 TDMEA
+136 KDMEA
-141 MFLECSDLQSIK
+141 MFLECSDLQSIR

-165 ERMFYGCK
+165 ERLFYGCK

-260 AYDQNCVDKTYAKID
+260 AYDQNHVDKTYAKID

-291 YADGTLTFQCGYKRV
+291 YADGTL
-306 INKSNGEYELNT
+306 
-318 GYNTPG
+318 
-324 WNTDHKGD
+324 
-332 ITKVVFDKSFQDARP
+332 
-347 TSCYY
+347 
-352 WFANCDNI
+352 
-360 EKFENLQYLNTS
+360 
-372 EVTNMEYMFYQLKK
+372 
-386 ITELDVS
+386 
-393 HFDTQNVTN
+393 
-402 MYGMLGYIPNL
+402 
-413 TKLDVS
+413 
-419 HFDTRNVTNMR
+419 
-430 AMFYN
+430 
-435 TGCSQLDV
+435 
-443 SNFNT
+443 
-448 SEVKNM
+448 
-454 IKMFAYCRNLKSIN
+454 
-468 FGDNFSTANVEYMY
+468 
-482 NMFDHCYSL
+482 
-491 KSIDLSSFNTGN
+491 
-503 VVNMSSMFE
+503 
-512 KCYGLEVIYASDK
+512 
-525 FTTDKVASSNNMFLD
+525 
-540 CTSLSGDI
+540 
-548 EYDKNTVDKT
+548 
-558 YAKID
+558 
-563 GGYFRNKAYANRP
+563 
-576 WAKYADGTLTFFV
+576 
-589 SEFKK
+589 
-594 TIDGSNGEYKL
+594 
-605 NIGSDYPGW
+605 
-614 ITDHKTDITKVVFD
+614 
-628 ESFQVARP
+628 
-636 KSCAKW
+636 
-642 FYDCNN
+642 
-648 LKTIENI
+648 
-655 KYLNTS
+655 
-661 EVTDMRAMFMNC
+661 
-673 KSLNSIDVSNF
+673 
-684 NTAKVEDM
+684 
-692 RYMFYGCSSLQFLDL
+692 
-707 SNFNTEKVEYIF
+707 
-719 FMFTDCTNLKAI
+719 
-731 YASDKFTTDKISSI
+731 
-745 DSNAMFRDCKSLS
+745 
-758 GDIKYNYKFVDKTY
+758 
-772 AKIIGGY
+772 
-779 FRDKAYENRP
+779 
-789 WVKYDKDNKTLIFQC
+789 IFQC

-812 SNGEYELNTGD
+812 SNGEYELNTGA
-823 NEPGWKDKRSSTTKV
+823 NQPGWYEKYSYITKV

-850 TGYMWFYDFGY
+850 TGYMWFYNCYKLTG
-861 LAEIEN
+861 IEN

-873 SEMTDM
+873 SEMTNMEKMFGRCSKLESLDLSNINTEKVETM
-879 SYMFYRCE
+879 RYMFDSCSMFE
-887 KLQSLDLSNFNAAMV
+887 SLDLSNFNTAKV
-902 TDMRYMFYDCSNL
+902 TDMRYMFYDCSN
-915 QSINLSNFNAAMVT
+915 
-929 DMHYMFYDCSNLQ
+929 
-942 SINLSNFNAEKVTN
+942 
-956 MSNMFSDCPKLQ
+956 LQ

-991 NLQSLDLSNFNTE
+991 KLQSLDLSNFNTE

-1009 SYMFNNCSKLQSIII
+1009 SYMFNNCSKLQSLII
-1024 SKDFTTKSMKFDTY
+1024 SKDFTTKSMKSDTY
-1038 MFVNCPAK
+1038 MFVKCPAR

-1057 SDNKKIYTKIIKPY
+1057 SDNKKIYTKIIKPF

-1141 ANAIIFNID
+1141 ANAIIFKID

-1155 APQNPGMLK
+1155 VPQNPGMLK
-1164 GTFESMIAPGG
+1164 GTFVSMIAPGG

-1242 DLTGRRINKPQRGQI
+1242 DLTGRRIYKPQRGQI

>member
-1 MQTRDANGAPSC
+1 MKTMKIFRKLSLGFACRLVMLTVLLLVGGASL
-13 GGVSVGM
+13 GV

-41 KSSLGTDEYELNSGT
+41 KSSLGTGEYELNSGT

-109 MTYMRFMFWNCSKI
+109 MTYMRLMFWNCSKI

-136 TDMEA
+136 KDMEA

-260 AYDQNCVDKTYAKID
+260 AYDQNHVDKTYAKID
-275 GGYFRDK
+275 GGYFRD
-282 AYANRPWAK
+282 
-291 YADGTLTFQCGYKRV
+291 
-306 INKSNGEYELNT
+306 
-318 GYNTPG
+318 
-324 WNTDHKGD
+324 
-332 ITKVVFDKSFQDARP
+332 
-347 TSCYY
+347 
-352 WFANCDNI
+352 
-360 EKFENLQYLNTS
+360 
-372 EVTNMEYMFYQLKK
+372 
-386 ITELDVS
+386 
-393 HFDTQNVTN
+393 
-402 MYGMLGYIPNL
+402 
-413 TKLDVS
+413 
-419 HFDTRNVTNMR
+419 
-430 AMFYN
+430 
-435 TGCSQLDV
+435 
-443 SNFNT
+443 
-448 SEVKNM
+448 
-454 IKMFAYCRNLKSIN
+454 
-468 FGDNFSTANVEYMY
+468 
-482 NMFDHCYSL
+482 
-491 KSIDLSSFNTGN
+491 
-503 VVNMSSMFE
+503 
-512 KCYGLEVIYASDK
+512 
-525 FTTDKVASSNNMFLD
+525 
-540 CTSLSGDI
+540 
-548 EYDKNTVDKT
+548 
-558 YAKID
+558 
-563 GGYFRNKAYANRP
+563 KAYANRP

-719 FMFTDCTNLKAI
+719 LMFTDCTNLKAI
-731 YASDKFTTDKISSI
+731 YASDKFTTDKITSSNS
-745 DSNAMFRDCKSLS
+745 DNMFRDCRSLS
-758 GDIKYNYKFVDKTY
+758 GDIEYNYKFVDKTY

-823 NEPGWKDKRSSTTKV
+823 NEPGWTSKSLSIAKV

-850 TGYMWFYDFGY
+850 SGYMWFYDFEY
-861 LAEIEN
+861 LTEIEN

-873 SEMTDM
+873 SEMTNMRDMFYRCSMFGSLDLSTFNTAKVTDM
-879 SYMFYRCE
+879 SYMFYNCSN
-887 KLQSLDLSNFNAAMV
+887 LQSLDLSNFNAAMV
-902 TDMRYMFYDCSNL
+902 KDMRYMFYNCSKL
-915 QSINLSNFNAAMVT
+915 KSINLSN
-929 DMHYMFYDCSNLQ
+929 
-942 SINLSNFNAEKVTN
+942 
-956 MSNMFSDCPKLQ
+956 
-968 SLDLSSFNTE
+968 FNTE
-978 MVETMRAMFSDCP
+978 MVETMRSMFDNCSNLESPDLSGFNTEKVTDMRSMFYNCSK
-991 NLQSLDLSNFNTE
+991 LQSLDLSNFNTE

-1009 SYMFNNCSKLQSIII
+1009 SYMFNNCSKLQSLII
-1024 SKDFTTKSMKFDTY
+1024 SKDFTTKSKKFDTY

-1141 ANAIIFNID
+1141 ANAIVFKID
-1150 ETAAS
+1150 ITAAS

-1187 VNDSNATLKV
+1187 VNDSNATLRV

>member
-1 MQTRDANGAPSC
+1 MKTIKIFRKLSLGFAC
-13 GGVSVGM
+13 RLVMLTVLLLVGGVSVGM

-41 KSSLGTDEYELNSGT
+41 KSSLGTGEYELNSGT

-83 ETGYMWFAGMENL
+83 ETGYKWFAGMENL

-109 MTYMRFMFWNCSKI
+109 MTYMSSMFWNCSKI

-136 TDMEA
+136 KDMEA

-260 AYDQNCVDKTYAKID
+260 AYDQNYVDKTYAKID
-275 GGYFRDK
+275 GGYFRD
-282 AYANRPWAK
+282 
-291 YADGTLTFQCGYKRV
+291 
-306 INKSNGEYELNT
+306 
-318 GYNTPG
+318 
-324 WNTDHKGD
+324 
-332 ITKVVFDKSFQDARP
+332 
-347 TSCYY
+347 
-352 WFANCDNI
+352 
-360 EKFENLQYLNTS
+360 
-372 EVTNMEYMFYQLKK
+372 
-386 ITELDVS
+386 
-393 HFDTQNVTN
+393 
-402 MYGMLGYIPNL
+402 
-413 TKLDVS
+413 
-419 HFDTRNVTNMR
+419 
-430 AMFYN
+430 
-435 TGCSQLDV
+435 
-443 SNFNT
+443 
-448 SEVKNM
+448 
-454 IKMFAYCRNLKSIN
+454 
-468 FGDNFSTANVEYMY
+468 
-482 NMFDHCYSL
+482 
-491 KSIDLSSFNTGN
+491 
-503 VVNMSSMFE
+503 
-512 KCYGLEVIYASDK
+512 
-525 FTTDKVASSNNMFLD
+525 
-540 CTSLSGDI
+540 
-548 EYDKNTVDKT
+548 
-558 YAKID
+558 
-563 GGYFRNKAYANRP
+563 KAYANRP

-605 NIGSDYPGW
+605 NIGSDYPEW

-655 KYLNTS
+655 KYLNAS

-719 FMFTDCTNLKAI
+719 LMFTDCTNLKAI
-731 YASDKFTTDKISSI
+731 YASDKFTTDKISFT
-745 DSNAMFRDCKSLS
+745 DSNNMFRNCKSLS
-758 GDIKYNYKFVDKTY
+758 GDIEYNFKVVDKTY

-915 QSINLSNFNAAMVT
+915 QSINLSNFNA
-929 DMHYMFYDCSNLQ
+929 
-942 SINLSNFNAEKVTN
+942 EKVTN

-991 NLQSLDLSNFNTE
+991 KLQSLDLSNFNTE

-1024 SKDFTTKSMKFDTY
+1024 SKDFTTKSMKSDTY
-1038 MFVNCPAK
+1038 MFVQCPAK

-1057 SDNKKIYTKIIKPY
+1057 SDNKKIYTKIIKPF

-1109 TNDTKVVM
+1109 TDDTKVVM

-1141 ANAIIFNID
+1141 ANAILFKID
-1150 ETAAS
+1150 NTAAS

-1164 GTFESMIAPGG
+1164 GTFVSMIAPGG

-1210 SEAKTISM
+1210 SEAKTVSM

>member
-1 MQTRDANGAPSC
+1 MKTMKIFRKLSLGFACRLVMLTVLLLVGGA
-13 GGVSVGM
+13 SVGM

-41 KSSLGTDEYELNSGT
+41 KSSLGTGEYELNSGT
-56 FEPEWYKYHKTD
+56 FEPEWYKFHKTD

-109 MTYMRFMFWNCSKI
+109 MTYMSSMFSNCSKL

-136 TDMEA
+136 KDMEA

-260 AYDQNCVDKTYAKID
+260 AYDQNHVDKTYAKID

-291 YADGTLTFQCGYKRV
+291 YADGTLTFFVSEYKKT
-306 INKSNGEYELNT
+306 IDGSNGEYELNI
-318 GYNTPG
+318 GSNNPG
-324 WNTDHKGD
+324 WITDHKTD
-332 ITKVVFDKSFQDARP
+332 ITKVVFDESFKIARP
-347 TSCYY
+347 TTGSY
-352 WFANCDNI
+352 WFSSC
-360 EKFENLQYLNTS
+360 ENLVTIENISYLNTS
-372 EVTNMEYMFYQLKK
+372 EMTDMSYMFYGC
-386 ITELDVS
+386 E
-393 HFDTQNVTN
+393 
-402 MYGMLGYIPNL
+402 NL
-413 TKLDVS
+413 QS
-419 HFDTRNVTNMR
+419 
-430 AMFYN
+430 
-435 TGCSQLDV
+435 LDV

-448 SEVKNM
+448 ENVTDMSVMFRKCKNLQSLDVSNFNTAKVKNM
-454 IKMFAYCRNLKSIN
+454 DNMFADCWILQSLDLSNFNTENVTNMNFMFYWCENLLSLDVSNFNTAKVENMKGLFYSCSKLQSLDVSSFNTENVIDMSKMFYYCSKLQSLDVSSFN
-468 FGDNFSTANVEYMY
+468 TENVTNME
-482 NMFDHCYSL
+482 NMFGQCRELQSL
-491 KSIDLSSFNTGN
+491 DLSSFNTAN
-503 VVNMSSMFE
+503 VENMSYMFE
-512 KCYGLEVIYASDK
+512 YCNKLNAIYASDK
-525 FTTDKVASSNNMFLD
+525 FTTSNVTSSNQMFYN
-540 CTSLSGDI
+540 CFSLSGDI
-548 EYDKNTVDKT
+548 AYDNKTYDKT
-558 YAKID
+558 YAKIV
-563 GGYFRNKAYANRP
+563 GGYFRDKAYANRP

-589 SEFKK
+589 SEYKR
-594 TIDGSNGEYKL
+594 TIDG
-605 NIGSDYPGW
+605 
-614 ITDHKTDITKVVFD
+614 
-628 ESFQVARP
+628 
-636 KSCAKW
+636 
-642 FYDCNN
+642 
-648 LKTIENI
+648 
-655 KYLNTS
+655 
-661 EVTDMRAMFMNC
+661 
-673 KSLNSIDVSNF
+673 
-684 NTAKVEDM
+684 
-692 RYMFYGCSSLQFLDL
+692 
-707 SNFNTEKVEYIF
+707 
-719 FMFTDCTNLKAI
+719 
-731 YASDKFTTDKISSI
+731 
-745 DSNAMFRDCKSLS
+745 
-758 GDIKYNYKFVDKTY
+758 
-772 AKIIGGY
+772 
-779 FRDKAYENRP
+779 
-789 WVKYDKDNKTLIFQC
+789 
-804 GYKRVIDN
+804 

-902 TDMRYMFYDCSNL
+902 TDM
-915 QSINLSNFNAAMVT
+915 
-929 DMHYMFYDCSNLQ
+929 HYMFYDCSNLQ

-991 NLQSLDLSNFNTE
+991 KLQSLDLSNFNTE

-1009 SYMFNNCSKLQSIII
+1009 SYMFNNCSMLQSIII
-1024 SKDFTTKSMKFDTY
+1024 SKDFTTKSMKSDTY
-1038 MFVNCPAK
+1038 MFVQCPAK

-1083 CSPVGG
+1083 CSPAGG

-1109 TNDTKVVM
+1109 TDDTKVVM

-1141 ANAIIFNID
+1141 ANAILFKID
-1150 ETAAS
+1150 NTAAS

-1197 GAYRAYLDLGSLG
+1197 GAYRAYLDLSSLG
-1210 SEAKTISM
+1210 SEAKAISM